1 MTVSQFVN
9 KVLFKVDDST
19 VNKVNGTINDI
30 KATATKVLGAI
41 GIGFSLV
48 NMNALVEEFDAINDK
63 INFAVSGLG
72 DAKEAQ
78 KDILAAANAVKTSYS
93 DMADVVTNLVKA
105 NSDMFPIEE
114 AISFSTNLTKLMKSA
129 GRNDSEIASIMDGMN
144 KSFPK
149 GAVDTET
156 LNKMLE
162 EAPETAN
169 YLAER
174 LGVAKTELLQLAT
187 DGKISLEGMK
197 AAFVESSDEIDTA
210 FSQLNFS
217 VSDALLN
224 IRNKWGFWLKETDEM
239 LGLTNTIGKVMV
251 KGFDMAM
258 SALNRVR
265 NGVVWLTDKLGGTEK
280 VVKLIG
286 IAMGALGLV
295 GAVSSLKKI
304 TDFLDKVSD
313 RLGLINKRNLALVA
327 GVLILALLVEDFI
340 NFMQGN
346 DSVIGILFEKAGVD
360 CDKLRKDIIQ
370 IWENVKT
377 VLSAIWQGI
386 QNVAIPVFQGI
397 WEAIKSVFE
406 AIGGVIEK
414 IAPKFA
420 NFISELASGKVDTE
434 KWVKV
439 GEVIAK
445 IGVAIAGT
453 VIAVKTAIVVVR
465 TVVGVVKG
473 VTAAI
478 SFLTS
483 PVGLVIVAIAAL
495 IAIGALL
502 WKNWDKIKTF
512 AISIW
517 TSIKDFISGILT
529 GVKDFFVGIWDSI
542 SGFISGVWTGISST
556 ISGALSAIWGVISS
570 IFLTIWGFISE
581 TLTNIWNGI
590 TSTFTNILNS
600 ITETVGNI
608 KNSIVEGFQAAI
620 DWITSLPAQALQ
632 WGADIIQ
639 GIVDGI
645 TGAVG
650 KVGEAVAGVAG
661 KIKSFLGF
669 SEPEDGPLSD
679 FHTYMPDMIQL
690 MVEGIQK
697 GKSFV
702 SNAIKDLT
710 GGMSDEVQNIDPNDG
725 DPDPKKPKGGGSPEP
740 TPPPPDTNGSPK
752 SPQPKPDI
760 SDWNPKDSAPKPGA
774 GTPISFP
781 KPQQPTVPADAQA
794 LSAPEPQRLP
804 PVDFSDGVDLVKGIA
819 STVTD
824 GLHSLAAASDGKQEP
839 VAQKSST
846 DISDGISLVKEVAG
860 VVTTGV
866 RSLAD
871 AANEAA
877 GGSGAVKDALTFAG
891 NALSSLTNAVAKRPQ
906 TNQDFTGEGTDSL
919 DAIKEVAKAVTGCV
933 QTLVDT
939 VKENAGGSESLKDAM
954 RFIGNGMNALIGAA
968 TPRPSTVSTVTGS
981 NNVSRSVVQNIE
993 INNKYEG
1000 DRAGQ
1005 QKSSQAAKQAGKD
1018 ITSELARGL
1027 SYAR

>member
-1 MTVSQFVN
+1 MTIAEFIN
-9 KVLFKVDDST
+9 KVGFKVNTGD
-19 VNKVNGTINDI
+19 VQKVNDTISDI
-30 KATATKVLGAI
+30 KSTATKLLGAI
-41 GIGFSLV
+41 GIGFSLA

-129 GRNDSEIASIMDGMN
+129 GRNDAEIASIMDGMN
-144 KSFPK
+144 KSFQK

-169 YLAER
+169 YLAEK

-197 AAFVESSDEIDTA
+197 AAFVESSDEIDAA

-239 LGLTNTIGKVMV
+239 LGLTNTIGKFIV

-258 SALNRVR
+258 SAINRLR
-265 NGVVWLTDKLGGTEK
+265 NGVLWLSDKLGGTD
-280 VVKLIG
+280 KLLKILA
-286 IAMGALGLV
+286 ISAGA
-295 GAVSSLKKI
+295 I
-304 TDFLDKVSD
+304 F
-313 RLGLINKRNLALVA
+313 LALNGGKILGFLKNVGTAIGSIKLQTLAIVA
-327 GVLILALLVEDFI
+327 VIILVALLVEDFI

-346 DSVIGILFEKAGVD
+346 DSVIGALLEKAGVD
-360 CDKLRKDIIQ
+360 VEAVRQKIIDA
-370 IWENVKT
+370 WT
-377 VLSAIWQGI
+377 
-386 QNVAIPVFQGI
+386 
-397 WEAIKSVFE
+397 
-406 AIGGVIEK
+406 
-414 IAPKFA
+414 
-420 NFISELASGKVDTE
+420 
-434 KWVKV
+434 
-439 GEVIAK
+439 
-445 IGVAIAGT
+445 
-453 VIAVKTAIVVVR
+453 
-465 TVVGVVKG
+465 
-473 VTAAI
+473 
-478 SFLTS
+478 
-483 PVGLVIVAIAAL
+483 
-495 IAIGALL
+495 
-502 WKNWDKIKTF
+502 KIKAFLF
-512 AISIW
+512 A
-517 TSIKDFISGILT
+517 
-529 GVKDFFVGIWDSI
+529 
-542 SGFISGVWTGISST
+542 
-556 ISGALSAIWGVISS
+556 AWGVIKTTCSAVWNGIRDFFAKHGEEIKSALVSVWEGVSAVLAAVWRIISTTAIAIWDGLKNFWSKHGEQIKTSFVNIWNGIKNLLTTVWNIIKGVATVVFGALTAFWNTWGSTIMTYFQGVWNTIKAVFSAALDVLADLFAVFSALFAGDWSGLWEAVKQLASDVWNGILNIVSTILASIWNVLSS
-570 IFLTIWGFISE
+570 IWSTIWGFISE

-650 KVGEAVAGVAG
+650 KVGEAVKGVAD

-679 FHTYMPDMIQL
+679 FHTYMPDMLQL
-690 MVEGIQK
+690 MAEGIQK
-697 GKSFV
+697 GKSVV

-710 GGMSDEVQNIDPNDG
+710 GGMSDEVQDVDPNDG
-725 DPDPKKPKGGGSPEP
+725 APEPKKPKGGGSPK
-740 TPPPPDTNGSPK
+740 PP
-752 SPQPKPDI
+752 Q
-760 SDWNPKDSAPKPGA
+760 APAAAGA
-774 GTPISFP
+774 GGLDI
-781 KPQQPTVPADAQA
+781 
-794 LSAPEPQRLP
+794 
-804 PVDFSDGVDLVKGIA
+804 VKG
-819 STVTD
+819 VV
-824 GLHSLAAASDGKQEP
+824 GAATK
-839 VAQKSST
+839 
-846 DISDGISLVKEVAG
+846 GIQTLV
-860 VVTTGV
+860 
-866 RSLAD
+866 
-871 AANEAA
+871 
-877 GGSGAVKDALTFAG
+877 GAVKE
-891 NALSSLTNAVAKRPQ
+891 K
-906 TNQDFTGEGTDSL
+906 
-919 DAIKEVAKAVTGCV
+919 
-933 QTLVDT
+933 
-939 VKENAGGSESLKDAM
+939 AGGSEGLKDAM
-954 RFIGNGMNALIGAA
+954 RFIGNGMNALMGAA

>member
-1 MTVSQFVN
+1 MAVTISEVIN
-9 KVLFKVDDST
+9 KVGFKVNSGD
-19 VNKVNGTINDI
+19 VQKVNDTISDI
-30 KATATKVLGAI
+30 KSTATKVLGAI
-41 GIGFSLV
+41 GIGFSLA

-129 GRNDSEIASIMDGMN
+129 GRNDAEIASIMDGMN
-144 KSFPK
+144 KSFQK

-169 YLAER
+169 YLAEK

-239 LGLTNTIGKVMV
+239 LGLTNTIGKFMV

-258 SALNRVR
+258 SAINRLR
-265 NGVVWLTDKLGGTEK
+265 NGVLWLSDKLGGTD
-280 VVKLIG
+280 KLLKILA
-286 IAMGALGLV
+286 ISAGA
-295 GAVSSLKKI
+295 I
-304 TDFLDKVSD
+304 F
-313 RLGLINKRNLALVA
+313 LALNGGKILGFLKNVGTAIGSIKLQTLAIVA
-327 GVLILALLVEDFI
+327 VIILVALLVEDFI

-346 DSVIGILFEKAGVD
+346 DSVIGALLEKAGVD
-360 CDKLRKDIIQ
+360 VEAVRQKIIDAWTKIKAFLFAAWGAIKTTCSAVWNGIRGFFAKHGEEIKSALVSVWEGVSAVLAAVWRIISTTAIAIWDGLKNFWSKHGEQ
-370 IWENVKT
+370 IKTSFVNIWNGIKNLLTTVWNIIKGVATVVFGALTAFWNTWGSTIMTYFQGVWNKIKAVFSAALDVLADLFAVFSALFAGDWSGLWEAVKQLASDVWNGILNIIGT
-377 VLSAIWQGI
+377 ILTSIWNVLS
-386 QNVAIPVFQGI
+386 
-397 WEAIKSVFE
+397 
-406 AIGGVIEK
+406 
-414 IAPKFA
+414 
-420 NFISELASGKVDTE
+420 
-434 KWVKV
+434 
-439 GEVIAK
+439 
-445 IGVAIAGT
+445 
-453 VIAVKTAIVVVR
+453 
-465 TVVGVVKG
+465 
-473 VTAAI
+473 
-478 SFLTS
+478 
-483 PVGLVIVAIAAL
+483 
-495 IAIGALL
+495 
-502 WKNWDKIKTF
+502 
-512 AISIW
+512 SIW
-517 TSIKDFISGILT
+517 S
-529 GVKDFFVGIWDSI
+529 
-542 SGFISGVWTGISST
+542 
-556 ISGALSAIWGVISS
+556 
-570 IFLTIWGFISE
+570 TIWGFISE

-650 KVGEAVAGVAG
+650 KVGEAVKGVAD

-679 FHTYMPDMIQL
+679 FHTYMPDMLQL
-690 MVEGIQK
+690 MAEGIQK
-697 GKSFV
+697 GKSV
-702 SNAIKDLT
+702 VGNAIKDLT
-710 GGMSDEVQNIDPNDG
+710 GGMSDEVQDVDPNDG
-725 DPDPKKPKGGGSPEP
+725 APEPKKPKGGGSPKP
-740 TPPPPDTNGSPK
+740 TPPPPDTGGGAPAGPT
-752 SPQPKPDI
+752 PQPPQ
-760 SDWNPKDSAPKPGA
+760 APAAAGA
-774 GTPISFP
+774 GSLDI
-781 KPQQPTVPADAQA
+781 
-794 LSAPEPQRLP
+794 
-804 PVDFSDGVDLVKGIA
+804 VKG
-819 STVTD
+819 VV
-824 GLHSLAAASDGKQEP
+824 GAATK
-839 VAQKSST
+839 
-846 DISDGISLVKEVAG
+846 GIQTLV
-860 VVTTGV
+860 
-866 RSLAD
+866 
-871 AANEAA
+871 
-877 GGSGAVKDALTFAG
+877 GAVKE
-891 NALSSLTNAVAKRPQ
+891 K
-906 TNQDFTGEGTDSL
+906 
-919 DAIKEVAKAVTGCV
+919 
-933 QTLVDT
+933 
-939 VKENAGGSESLKDAM
+939 AGGSEGLKDAM
-954 RFIGNGMNALIGAA
+954 RFIGNGMNALMGAA

>member
-1 MTVSQFVN
+1 MTIAEFIN
-9 KVLFKVDDST
+9 KVGFKVNTGD
-19 VNKVNGTINDI
+19 VQKVNDTISDI
-30 KATATKVLGAI
+30 KSTATKLLGAI
-41 GIGFSLV
+41 GIGFSLA

-129 GRNDSEIASIMDGMN
+129 GRNDAEIASIMDGMN
-144 KSFPK
+144 KSFQK

-169 YLAER
+169 YLAEK

-197 AAFVESSDEIDTA
+197 AAFVESSDEIDAA

-239 LGLTNTIGKVMV
+239 LGLTNTIGKFMV

-258 SALNRVR
+258 SAINRLR
-265 NGVVWLTDKLGGTEK
+265 NGVLWLSDKLGGTD
-280 VVKLIG
+280 KLLKILA
-286 IAMGALGLV
+286 ISAGA
-295 GAVSSLKKI
+295 I
-304 TDFLDKVSD
+304 F
-313 RLGLINKRNLALVA
+313 LALNGGKILGFLKNVGTAIGSIKLQTLAIVA
-327 GVLILALLVEDFI
+327 VIILVALLVEDFI

-346 DSVIGILFEKAGVD
+346 DSVIGALLEKAGVD
-360 CDKLRKDIIQ
+360 VEAVRQKIIDAWTKIKAFLFAAWGAIKTTCSAVWNGIRDFFAKHGEEIKSALVSVWEGVSAVLAAVWRIISTTAIAIWDGLKNFWSKHGEQ
-370 IWENVKT
+370 IKTSFVNIWNGIKNLLTTVWNIIKGVATAVFGALTAFWNTWGSTIMTYFQGVWNTIKAVFSAALDVLADLFAVFSALFAGDWSGLWEAVKQLASDVWNGILNIIGT
-377 VLSAIWQGI
+377 ILTSIWNVLS
-386 QNVAIPVFQGI
+386 
-397 WEAIKSVFE
+397 
-406 AIGGVIEK
+406 
-414 IAPKFA
+414 
-420 NFISELASGKVDTE
+420 
-434 KWVKV
+434 
-439 GEVIAK
+439 
-445 IGVAIAGT
+445 
-453 VIAVKTAIVVVR
+453 
-465 TVVGVVKG
+465 
-473 VTAAI
+473 
-478 SFLTS
+478 
-483 PVGLVIVAIAAL
+483 
-495 IAIGALL
+495 
-502 WKNWDKIKTF
+502 
-512 AISIW
+512 SIW
-517 TSIKDFISGILT
+517 S
-529 GVKDFFVGIWDSI
+529 
-542 SGFISGVWTGISST
+542 
-556 ISGALSAIWGVISS
+556 
-570 IFLTIWGFISE
+570 TIWGFISE

-650 KVGEAVAGVAG
+650 KVGEAVKGVAD

-679 FHTYMPDMIQL
+679 FHTYMPDMLQL
-690 MVEGIQK
+690 MAEGIQK
-697 GKSFV
+697 GKSVV

-710 GGMSDEVQNIDPNDG
+710 GGMSDEVQDVDPNDG
-725 DPDPKKPKGGGSPEP
+725 APEPKKPKGGGSPKP
-740 TPPPPDTNGSPK
+740 TPPPAAVGAGGLDIVKGVVQWGADIIQGIVDGITGAVGKVGEAVKGVADKIKSFLGFSEPEDGPLSDFHTYMPDMLQLMAEGIQKGKSVVSNAIKDLTGGMSDEVQDVDPNDGAPEPKKPKGGGSPK
-752 SPQPKPDI
+752 PTPP
-760 SDWNPKDSAPKPGA
+760 PAAVGA
-774 GTPISFP
+774 GGLDI
-781 KPQQPTVPADAQA
+781 
-794 LSAPEPQRLP
+794 
-804 PVDFSDGVDLVKGIA
+804 VKG
-819 STVTD
+819 VV
-824 GLHSLAAASDGKQEP
+824 GAATK
-839 VAQKSST
+839 
-846 DISDGISLVKEVAG
+846 GI
-860 VVTTGV
+860 
-866 RSLAD
+866 
-871 AANEAA
+871 
-877 GGSGAVKDALTFAG
+877 
-891 NALSSLTNAVAKRPQ
+891 
-906 TNQDFTGEGTDSL
+906 
-919 DAIKEVAKAVTGCV
+919 
-933 QTLVDT
+933 QTLVGT
-939 VKENAGGSESLKDAM
+939 VKEKAGGSEGLKDAM
-954 RFIGNGMNALIGAA
+954 RFIGNGMNALMVAA

>member
-1 MTVSQFVN
+1 MTISEFIN
-9 KVLFKVDDST
+9 KVGFKVNSGD
-19 VNKVNGTINDI
+19 VQKVNDTISDI
-30 KATATKVLGAI
+30 KSTATKLLGAI

-129 GRNDSEIASIMDGMN
+129 GRNDAEIASIMDGMN
-144 KSFPK
+144 KSFQK

-169 YLAER
+169 YLAEK

-197 AAFVESSDEIDTA
+197 AAFVESSDEIDAA

-239 LGLTNTIGKVMV
+239 LGLTNTIGKFMV

-258 SALNRVR
+258 SAINRLR
-265 NGVVWLTDKLGGTEK
+265 NGVLWLSDKLGGTD
-280 VVKLIG
+280 KLLKILA
-286 IAMGALGLV
+286 ISAGA
-295 GAVSSLKKI
+295 I
-304 TDFLDKVSD
+304 F
-313 RLGLINKRNLALVA
+313 LALNGGKILGFLKNVGTAIGSIKLQTLAIVA
-327 GVLILALLVEDFI
+327 VIILVALLVEDFI

-346 DSVIGILFEKAGVD
+346 DSVIGALLEKAGVD
-360 CDKLRKDIIQ
+360 VEAVRQKIIDAWTKIKAFLFAAWGAIKTTCSAVWNGIRDFFAKHGEEIKSALVSVWEGVSAVLAAVWRIISTTAIAIWDGLKNFWSKHGEQ
-370 IWENVKT
+370 IKTSFVNIWNGIKNLLTTVWNIIKGVATVVFGALTAFWNTWGSTIMTYFQGVWNTIKAVFSAALDVLADLFAVFSALFAGDWSGLWEAVKQLASDVWNGILNIVST
-377 VLSAIWQGI
+377 ILASIWNVLS
-386 QNVAIPVFQGI
+386 
-397 WEAIKSVFE
+397 
-406 AIGGVIEK
+406 
-414 IAPKFA
+414 
-420 NFISELASGKVDTE
+420 
-434 KWVKV
+434 
-439 GEVIAK
+439 
-445 IGVAIAGT
+445 
-453 VIAVKTAIVVVR
+453 
-465 TVVGVVKG
+465 
-473 VTAAI
+473 
-478 SFLTS
+478 
-483 PVGLVIVAIAAL
+483 
-495 IAIGALL
+495 
-502 WKNWDKIKTF
+502 
-512 AISIW
+512 SIW
-517 TSIKDFISGILT
+517 S
-529 GVKDFFVGIWDSI
+529 
-542 SGFISGVWTGISST
+542 
-556 ISGALSAIWGVISS
+556 
-570 IFLTIWGFISE
+570 TIWGFISE

-650 KVGEAVAGVAG
+650 KVGEAVKGVAD

-679 FHTYMPDMIQL
+679 FHTYMPDMLQL
-690 MVEGIQK
+690 MAEGIQK
-697 GKSFV
+697 GKSVV

-710 GGMSDEVQNIDPNDG
+710 GGMSDEVQDVDPNDG
-725 DPDPKKPKGGGSPEP
+725 APEPKKPKGGGSPK
-740 TPPPPDTNGSPK
+740 PP
-752 SPQPKPDI
+752 Q
-760 SDWNPKDSAPKPGA
+760 APAAAGA
-774 GTPISFP
+774 GGLDI
-781 KPQQPTVPADAQA
+781 
-794 LSAPEPQRLP
+794 
-804 PVDFSDGVDLVKGIA
+804 VKG
-819 STVTD
+819 VV
-824 GLHSLAAASDGKQEP
+824 GAATK
-839 VAQKSST
+839 
-846 DISDGISLVKEVAG
+846 GIQTLV
-860 VVTTGV
+860 
-866 RSLAD
+866 
-871 AANEAA
+871 
-877 GGSGAVKDALTFAG
+877 GAVKE
-891 NALSSLTNAVAKRPQ
+891 K
-906 TNQDFTGEGTDSL
+906 
-919 DAIKEVAKAVTGCV
+919 
-933 QTLVDT
+933 
-939 VKENAGGSESLKDAM
+939 AGGSEGLKDAM
-954 RFIGNGMNALIGAA
+954 RFIGNGMNALMGAA

>member
-1 MTVSQFVN
+1 MTIAEFIN
-9 KVLFKVDDST
+9 KVGFKVNTGD
-19 VNKVNGTINDI
+19 VQKVNDTISDI
-30 KATATKVLGAI
+30 KSTATKLLGAI
-41 GIGFSLV
+41 GIGFSLA

-63 INFAVSGLG
+63 INFAVSWLG

-129 GRNDSEIASIMDGMN
+129 GRNDAEIASIMDGMN
-144 KSFPK
+144 KSFQK

-169 YLAER
+169 YLAEK

-197 AAFVESSDEIDTA
+197 AAFVESSDEIDAA

-239 LGLTNTIGKVMV
+239 LGLTNTIGKFMV

-258 SALNRVR
+258 SAINRLR
-265 NGVVWLTDKLGGTEK
+265 NGVLWLSDKLGGTD
-280 VVKLIG
+280 KLLKILA
-286 IAMGALGLV
+286 ISAGA
-295 GAVSSLKKI
+295 I
-304 TDFLDKVSD
+304 F
-313 RLGLINKRNLALVA
+313 LALNGGKILGFLKNVGTAIGSIKLQTLAIVA
-327 GVLILALLVEDFI
+327 VIILVALLVEDFI

-346 DSVIGILFEKAGVD
+346 DSVIGALLEKAGVD
-360 CDKLRKDIIQ
+360 VEAVRQKIIDAWTKIKAFLFAAWGAIKTTCSAVWNGIRDFFAKHGEEIKSALVSVWEGVSAVLAAVWRIISTTAIAIWDGLKNFWSKHGEQ
-370 IWENVKT
+370 IKTSFVNIWNGIKNLLTTVWNIIKGVATAVFGALTAFWNTWGSTIMTYFQGVWNTIKAVFSAALDVLADLFAVFSALFAGDWSGLWEAVKQLASDVWNGILNIIGT
-377 VLSAIWQGI
+377 ILTSIWNVLS
-386 QNVAIPVFQGI
+386 
-397 WEAIKSVFE
+397 
-406 AIGGVIEK
+406 
-414 IAPKFA
+414 
-420 NFISELASGKVDTE
+420 
-434 KWVKV
+434 
-439 GEVIAK
+439 
-445 IGVAIAGT
+445 
-453 VIAVKTAIVVVR
+453 
-465 TVVGVVKG
+465 
-473 VTAAI
+473 
-478 SFLTS
+478 
-483 PVGLVIVAIAAL
+483 
-495 IAIGALL
+495 
-502 WKNWDKIKTF
+502 
-512 AISIW
+512 SIW
-517 TSIKDFISGILT
+517 S
-529 GVKDFFVGIWDSI
+529 
-542 SGFISGVWTGISST
+542 
-556 ISGALSAIWGVISS
+556 
-570 IFLTIWGFISE
+570 TIWGFISE

-650 KVGEAVAGVAG
+650 KVGEAVKGVAD

-679 FHTYMPDMIQL
+679 FHTYMPDMLQL
-690 MVEGIQK
+690 MAEGIQK
-697 GKSFV
+697 GKSVV

-710 GGMSDEVQNIDPNDG
+710 GGMSDEVQDVDPNDG
-725 DPDPKKPKGGGSPEP
+725 APEPKKPKGGGSPKP
-740 TPPPPDTNGSPK
+740 TPPP
-752 SPQPKPDI
+752 
-760 SDWNPKDSAPKPGA
+760 AAVGA
-774 GTPISFP
+774 GGLDI
-781 KPQQPTVPADAQA
+781 
-794 LSAPEPQRLP
+794 
-804 PVDFSDGVDLVKGIA
+804 VKG
-819 STVTD
+819 VV
-824 GLHSLAAASDGKQEP
+824 GAATK
-839 VAQKSST
+839 
-846 DISDGISLVKEVAG
+846 GI
-860 VVTTGV
+860 
-866 RSLAD
+866 
-871 AANEAA
+871 
-877 GGSGAVKDALTFAG
+877 
-891 NALSSLTNAVAKRPQ
+891 
-906 TNQDFTGEGTDSL
+906 
-919 DAIKEVAKAVTGCV
+919 
-933 QTLVDT
+933 QTLVGT
-939 VKENAGGSESLKDAM
+939 VKEKAGGSEGLKDAM
-954 RFIGNGMNALIGAA
+954 RFIGNGMNALMGAA

>member
-1 MTVSQFVN
+1 MTISEFIN
-9 KVLFKVDDST
+9 KVGFKVNSGD
-19 VNKVNGTINDI
+19 VQKVNDTISDI
-30 KATATKVLGAI
+30 KSTATKVLGAI
-41 GIGFSLV
+41 GIGFSLA

-129 GRNDSEIASIMDGMN
+129 GRNDAEIASIMDGMN
-144 KSFPK
+144 KSFQK

-169 YLAER
+169 YLAEK

-197 AAFVESSDEIDTA
+197 AAFVESSDEIDAA

-239 LGLTNTIGKVMV
+239 LGLTNTIGKFMV

-258 SALNRVR
+258 SAINRLR
-265 NGVVWLTDKLGGTEK
+265 NGVLWLSDKLGGTD
-280 VVKLIG
+280 KLLKILA
-286 IAMGALGLV
+286 ISAGA
-295 GAVSSLKKI
+295 I
-304 TDFLDKVSD
+304 F
-313 RLGLINKRNLALVA
+313 LALNGGKILGFLKNVGTAIGGIKLQTLAIVA
-327 GVLILALLVEDFI
+327 VIILVALLVEDFI

-346 DSVIGILFEKAGVD
+346 DSVIGALLEKAGVD
-360 CDKLRKDIIQ
+360 VEAVRQKIIDAWTKIKAFLFAAWGAIKTTCSAVWNGVRDFFAKHGEEIKSALVSVWEGVSAVLAAVWRIISTTAIAIWDGLKNFWSKHGEQ
-370 IWENVKT
+370 IKTSFVNIWNGIKNLLTTVWNIIKGVATVVFSALTAFWNTWGSTIMTYFRGVWNTIKAVFGAALDVLADLFAVFSALFAGDWSGLWEAVKQLASDVWNGILNIIGT
-377 VLSAIWQGI
+377 ILTSIWNVLS
-386 QNVAIPVFQGI
+386 
-397 WEAIKSVFE
+397 
-406 AIGGVIEK
+406 
-414 IAPKFA
+414 
-420 NFISELASGKVDTE
+420 
-434 KWVKV
+434 
-439 GEVIAK
+439 
-445 IGVAIAGT
+445 
-453 VIAVKTAIVVVR
+453 
-465 TVVGVVKG
+465 
-473 VTAAI
+473 
-478 SFLTS
+478 
-483 PVGLVIVAIAAL
+483 
-495 IAIGALL
+495 
-502 WKNWDKIKTF
+502 
-512 AISIW
+512 SIW
-517 TSIKDFISGILT
+517 S
-529 GVKDFFVGIWDSI
+529 
-542 SGFISGVWTGISST
+542 
-556 ISGALSAIWGVISS
+556 
-570 IFLTIWGFISE
+570 TIWGFISE

-650 KVGEAVAGVAG
+650 KVGEAVKGVAD

-679 FHTYMPDMIQL
+679 FHTYMPDMLQL
-690 MVEGIQK
+690 MAEGIQK
-697 GKSFV
+697 GKSVV

-710 GGMSDEVQNIDPNDG
+710 GGMSDEVQDVDV
-725 DPDPKKPKGGGSPEP
+725 DPDNRKPKNPKGGGGPRLGGGIGE
-740 TPPPPDTNGSPK
+740 
-752 SPQPKPDI
+752 
-760 SDWNPKDSAPKPGA
+760 A
-774 GTPISFP
+774 ISFI
-781 KPQQPTVPADAQA
+781 
-794 LSAPEPQRLP
+794 R
-804 PVDFSDGVDLVKGIA
+804 
-819 STVTD
+819 
-824 GLHSLAAASDGKQEP
+824 
-839 VAQKSST
+839 
-846 DISDGISLVKEVAG
+846 DGISAL
-860 VVTTGV
+860 
-866 RSLAD
+866 
-871 AANEAA
+871 
-877 GGSGAVKDALTFAG
+877 SGA
-891 NALSSLTNAVAKRPQ
+891 
-906 TNQDFTGEGTDSL
+906 
-919 DAIKEVAKAVTGCV
+919 
-933 QTLVDT
+933 
-939 VKENAGGSESLKDAM
+939 
-954 RFIGNGMNALIGAA
+954 AA
-968 TPRPSTVSTVTGS
+968 PRPSTVSTVTGS

>member
-1 MTVSQFVN
+1 MTIAEFIN
-9 KVLFKVDDST
+9 KVGFKVNTGD
-19 VNKVNGTINDI
+19 VQKVNDTISDI
-30 KATATKVLGAI
+30 KSTATKLLGAI
-41 GIGFSLV
+41 GIGFSLA

-129 GRNDSEIASIMDGMN
+129 GRNDAEIASIMDGMN
-144 KSFPK
+144 KSFQK

-169 YLAER
+169 YLAEK

-197 AAFVESSDEIDTA
+197 AAFVESSDEIDAA

-239 LGLTNTIGKVMV
+239 LGLTNTIGKFMV

-258 SALNRVR
+258 SAINRLR
-265 NGVVWLTDKLGGTEK
+265 NGVLWLSDKLGGTD
-280 VVKLIG
+280 KLLKILA
-286 IAMGALGLV
+286 ISAGA
-295 GAVSSLKKI
+295 I
-304 TDFLDKVSD
+304 F
-313 RLGLINKRNLALVA
+313 LALNGGKILGFLKNVGTAIGSIKLQTLAIVA
-327 GVLILALLVEDFI
+327 VIILVALLVEDFI

-346 DSVIGILFEKAGVD
+346 DSVIGALLEKAGVD
-360 CDKLRKDIIQ
+360 VEAVRQKIIDAWTKIKAFLFAAWGAIKTTCSAVWNGIRDFFAKHGEEIKSALVSVWEGVSAVLAAVWRIISTTAIAIWDGLKNFWSKHGEQ
-370 IWENVKT
+370 IKTSFVNIWNGIKNLLTTVWNIIKGVATAVFGALTAFWNTWGSTIMTYFQGVWNTIKAVFSAALDVLADLFAVFSALFAGDWSGLWEAVKQLASDVWNGILNIIST
-377 VLSAIWQGI
+377 ILTSIWNVLS
-386 QNVAIPVFQGI
+386 
-397 WEAIKSVFE
+397 
-406 AIGGVIEK
+406 
-414 IAPKFA
+414 
-420 NFISELASGKVDTE
+420 
-434 KWVKV
+434 
-439 GEVIAK
+439 
-445 IGVAIAGT
+445 
-453 VIAVKTAIVVVR
+453 
-465 TVVGVVKG
+465 
-473 VTAAI
+473 
-478 SFLTS
+478 
-483 PVGLVIVAIAAL
+483 
-495 IAIGALL
+495 
-502 WKNWDKIKTF
+502 
-512 AISIW
+512 SIW
-517 TSIKDFISGILT
+517 S
-529 GVKDFFVGIWDSI
+529 
-542 SGFISGVWTGISST
+542 
-556 ISGALSAIWGVISS
+556 
-570 IFLTIWGFISE
+570 TIWGFISE

-650 KVGEAVAGVAG
+650 KVGEAVKGVAD

-679 FHTYMPDMIQL
+679 FHTYMPDMLQL
-690 MVEGIQK
+690 MAEGIQK
-697 GKSFV
+697 GKSVV

-710 GGMSDEVQNIDPNDG
+710 GGMSDEVQDVDPNDG
-725 DPDPKKPKGGGSPEP
+725 APEPKKPKGGGSPKP
-740 TPPPPDTNGSPK
+740 TPPP
-752 SPQPKPDI
+752 
-760 SDWNPKDSAPKPGA
+760 AAVGA
-774 GTPISFP
+774 GGLDI
-781 KPQQPTVPADAQA
+781 
-794 LSAPEPQRLP
+794 
-804 PVDFSDGVDLVKGIA
+804 VKG
-819 STVTD
+819 VV
-824 GLHSLAAASDGKQEP
+824 GAATK
-839 VAQKSST
+839 
-846 DISDGISLVKEVAG
+846 GI
-860 VVTTGV
+860 
-866 RSLAD
+866 
-871 AANEAA
+871 
-877 GGSGAVKDALTFAG
+877 
-891 NALSSLTNAVAKRPQ
+891 
-906 TNQDFTGEGTDSL
+906 
-919 DAIKEVAKAVTGCV
+919 
-933 QTLVDT
+933 QTLVGT
-939 VKENAGGSESLKDAM
+939 VKEKAGGSEGLKDAM
-954 RFIGNGMNALIGAA
+954 RFIGNGMNALMGAA

>member
-1 MTVSQFVN
+1 MTIAEFIN
-9 KVLFKVDDST
+9 KVGFKVNTGD
-19 VNKVNGTINDI
+19 VQKVNDTISDI
-30 KATATKVLGAI
+30 KSTATKLLGAI
-41 GIGFSLV
+41 GIGFSLA

-129 GRNDSEIASIMDGMN
+129 GRNDAEIASIMDGMN
-144 KSFPK
+144 KSFQK

-169 YLAER
+169 YLAEK

-197 AAFVESSDEIDTA
+197 AAFVESSDEIDAA

-239 LGLTNTIGKVMV
+239 LGLTNTIGKFMV

-258 SALNRVR
+258 SAINRLR
-265 NGVVWLTDKLGGTEK
+265 NGVLWLSDKLGGTD
-280 VVKLIG
+280 KLLKILA
-286 IAMGALGLV
+286 ISAGA
-295 GAVSSLKKI
+295 I
-304 TDFLDKVSD
+304 F
-313 RLGLINKRNLALVA
+313 LALNGGKILGFLKNVGTAIGSIKLQTLAIVA
-327 GVLILALLVEDFI
+327 VIILVALLVEDFI

-346 DSVIGILFEKAGVD
+346 DSVIGALLEKAGVD
-360 CDKLRKDIIQ
+360 VEAVRQKIIDAWTKIKAFLFAAWGAIKTTCSAVWNGIRDFFAKHGEEIKSALVSVWEGVSAVLAAVWRIISTTAIAIWDGLKNFWSKHGEQ
-370 IWENVKT
+370 IKTSFVNIWNGIKNLLTTVWNIIKGVATVVFGALTAFWNTWGSTIMTYFQGVWNTIKAVFSAALDVLADLFAVFSALFAGDWSGLWEAVKQLASDVWNGILNIIST
-377 VLSAIWQGI
+377 ILTSIWNVLS
-386 QNVAIPVFQGI
+386 
-397 WEAIKSVFE
+397 
-406 AIGGVIEK
+406 
-414 IAPKFA
+414 
-420 NFISELASGKVDTE
+420 
-434 KWVKV
+434 
-439 GEVIAK
+439 
-445 IGVAIAGT
+445 
-453 VIAVKTAIVVVR
+453 
-465 TVVGVVKG
+465 
-473 VTAAI
+473 
-478 SFLTS
+478 
-483 PVGLVIVAIAAL
+483 
-495 IAIGALL
+495 
-502 WKNWDKIKTF
+502 
-512 AISIW
+512 SIW
-517 TSIKDFISGILT
+517 S
-529 GVKDFFVGIWDSI
+529 
-542 SGFISGVWTGISST
+542 
-556 ISGALSAIWGVISS
+556 
-570 IFLTIWGFISE
+570 TIWGFISE

-650 KVGEAVAGVAG
+650 KVGEAVKGVAD

-679 FHTYMPDMIQL
+679 FHTYMPDMLQL
-690 MVEGIQK
+690 MAEGIQK
-697 GKSFV
+697 GKSVV

-710 GGMSDEVQNIDPNDG
+710 GGMSDEVQDVDPNDG
-725 DPDPKKPKGGGSPEP
+725 APEPKKPKGGGSPKP
-740 TPPPPDTNGSPK
+740 TPPP
-752 SPQPKPDI
+752 
-760 SDWNPKDSAPKPGA
+760 AAVGA
-774 GTPISFP
+774 GGLDI
-781 KPQQPTVPADAQA
+781 
-794 LSAPEPQRLP
+794 
-804 PVDFSDGVDLVKGIA
+804 VKG
-819 STVTD
+819 VV
-824 GLHSLAAASDGKQEP
+824 GAATK
-839 VAQKSST
+839 
-846 DISDGISLVKEVAG
+846 GI
-860 VVTTGV
+860 
-866 RSLAD
+866 
-871 AANEAA
+871 
-877 GGSGAVKDALTFAG
+877 
-891 NALSSLTNAVAKRPQ
+891 
-906 TNQDFTGEGTDSL
+906 
-919 DAIKEVAKAVTGCV
+919 
-933 QTLVDT
+933 QTLVGT
-939 VKENAGGSESLKDAM
+939 VKEKAGGSEGLKDAM
-954 RFIGNGMNALIGAA
+954 RFIGNGMNALMGAA

>member
-1 MTVSQFVN
+1 MTIAEFIN
-9 KVLFKVDDST
+9 KVGFKVNTGD
-19 VNKVNGTINDI
+19 VQKVNDTISDI
-30 KATATKVLGAI
+30 KSTATKLLGAI
-41 GIGFSLV
+41 GIGFSLA

-144 KSFPK
+144 KSFQK

-169 YLAER
+169 YLAEK

-197 AAFVESSDEIDTA
+197 AAFVESSDEIDAA

-239 LGLTNTIGKVMV
+239 LGLTNTIGKFMV

-258 SALNRVR
+258 SAINRLR
-265 NGVVWLTDKLGGTEK
+265 NGVLWLSDKLGGTD
-280 VVKLIG
+280 KLLKILA
-286 IAMGALGLV
+286 ISAGA
-295 GAVSSLKKI
+295 I
-304 TDFLDKVSD
+304 F
-313 RLGLINKRNLALVA
+313 LALNGGKILGFLKNVGTAIGSIKLQTLAIVA
-327 GVLILALLVEDFI
+327 VIILVALLVEDFI

-346 DSVIGILFEKAGVD
+346 DSVIGALLEKAGVD
-360 CDKLRKDIIQ
+360 VEAVRQKIIDAWTKIKAFLFAAWGAIKTTCSAVWNGIRDFFAKHGEEIKSALVSVWEGVSAVLAAVWRIISTTAIAIWDGLKNFWSKHGEQ
-370 IWENVKT
+370 IKTSFVNIWNGIKNLLTTVWNIIKGVATAVFGALTAFWNTWGSTIMTYFQGVWNTIKAVFSAALDVLADLFAVFSALFAGDWSGLWEAVKQLASDVWNGILNIIST
-377 VLSAIWQGI
+377 ILTSIWNVLS
-386 QNVAIPVFQGI
+386 
-397 WEAIKSVFE
+397 
-406 AIGGVIEK
+406 
-414 IAPKFA
+414 
-420 NFISELASGKVDTE
+420 
-434 KWVKV
+434 
-439 GEVIAK
+439 
-445 IGVAIAGT
+445 
-453 VIAVKTAIVVVR
+453 
-465 TVVGVVKG
+465 
-473 VTAAI
+473 
-478 SFLTS
+478 
-483 PVGLVIVAIAAL
+483 
-495 IAIGALL
+495 
-502 WKNWDKIKTF
+502 
-512 AISIW
+512 SIW
-517 TSIKDFISGILT
+517 S
-529 GVKDFFVGIWDSI
+529 
-542 SGFISGVWTGISST
+542 
-556 ISGALSAIWGVISS
+556 
-570 IFLTIWGFISE
+570 TIWGFISE

-650 KVGEAVAGVAG
+650 KVGEAVKGVAD

-679 FHTYMPDMIQL
+679 FHTYMPDMLQL
-690 MVEGIQK
+690 MAEGIQK
-697 GKSFV
+697 GKSVV

-710 GGMSDEVQNIDPNDG
+710 GGMSDEVQDVDPNDG
-725 DPDPKKPKGGGSPEP
+725 APEPKKPKGGGSPKPTPPPAAVGAGGLDIVKGVVQWGADIIQGIVDGITGAVGKVGEAVKGVADKIKSFLGFSEPEDGPLSDFHTYMPDMLQLMAEGIQKGKSVVSNAIKDLTGGMSDEVQDVDPNDGAPEPKKPKGGGSPKP
-740 TPPPPDTNGSPK
+740 TPPPPDNGGGAPAGPTPRP
-752 SPQPKPDI
+752 PQ
-760 SDWNPKDSAPKPGA
+760 APAAAGA
-774 GTPISFP
+774 GGLDI
-781 KPQQPTVPADAQA
+781 
-794 LSAPEPQRLP
+794 
-804 PVDFSDGVDLVKGIA
+804 VKG
-819 STVTD
+819 VV
-824 GLHSLAAASDGKQEP
+824 GAATK
-839 VAQKSST
+839 
-846 DISDGISLVKEVAG
+846 GIQTLV
-860 VVTTGV
+860 
-866 RSLAD
+866 
-871 AANEAA
+871 
-877 GGSGAVKDALTFAG
+877 GAVKE
-891 NALSSLTNAVAKRPQ
+891 K
-906 TNQDFTGEGTDSL
+906 
-919 DAIKEVAKAVTGCV
+919 
-933 QTLVDT
+933 
-939 VKENAGGSESLKDAM
+939 AGGSEGLKDAM
-954 RFIGNGMNALIGAA
+954 RFIGNGMNALMGAA

>member
-1 MTVSQFVN
+1 MTIAEFIN
-9 KVLFKVDDST
+9 KVGFKVNTGD
-19 VNKVNGTINDI
+19 VQKVNDTISDI
-30 KATATKVLGAI
+30 KSTATKLLGAI
-41 GIGFSLV
+41 GIGFSLA

-129 GRNDSEIASIMDGMN
+129 GRNDAEIASIMDGMN
-144 KSFPK
+144 KSFQK

-169 YLAER
+169 YLAEK

-197 AAFVESSDEIDTA
+197 AAFVESSDEIDAA

-239 LGLTNTIGKVMV
+239 LGLTNTIGKFMV

-258 SALNRVR
+258 SAINRLR
-265 NGVVWLTDKLGGTEK
+265 NGVLWLSDKLGGTD
-280 VVKLIG
+280 KLLKILA
-286 IAMGALGLV
+286 ISAGA
-295 GAVSSLKKI
+295 I
-304 TDFLDKVSD
+304 F
-313 RLGLINKRNLALVA
+313 LALNGGKILGFLKNVGTAIGSIKLQTLAIVA
-327 GVLILALLVEDFI
+327 VIILVALLVEDFI

-346 DSVIGILFEKAGVD
+346 DSVIGALLEKAGVD
-360 CDKLRKDIIQ
+360 VEAVRQKIIDAWTKIKAFLFAAWGAIKTTCSAVWNGIRDFFAKHGEEIKSALVSVWEGVSAVLAAVWRIISTTAIAIWDGLKNFWSKHGEQ
-370 IWENVKT
+370 IKTSFVNIWNGIKNLLTTVWNIIKGVATVVFGALTAFWNTWGSTIMTYFQGVWNTIKAVFSAALDVLADLFAVFSALFAGDWSGLWEAVKQLASDVWNGILNIVST
-377 VLSAIWQGI
+377 ILASIWNVLS
-386 QNVAIPVFQGI
+386 
-397 WEAIKSVFE
+397 
-406 AIGGVIEK
+406 
-414 IAPKFA
+414 
-420 NFISELASGKVDTE
+420 
-434 KWVKV
+434 
-439 GEVIAK
+439 
-445 IGVAIAGT
+445 
-453 VIAVKTAIVVVR
+453 
-465 TVVGVVKG
+465 
-473 VTAAI
+473 
-478 SFLTS
+478 
-483 PVGLVIVAIAAL
+483 
-495 IAIGALL
+495 
-502 WKNWDKIKTF
+502 
-512 AISIW
+512 SIW
-517 TSIKDFISGILT
+517 S
-529 GVKDFFVGIWDSI
+529 
-542 SGFISGVWTGISST
+542 
-556 ISGALSAIWGVISS
+556 
-570 IFLTIWGFISE
+570 TIWGFISE

-650 KVGEAVAGVAG
+650 KVGEAVKGVAD

-679 FHTYMPDMIQL
+679 FHTYMPDMLQL
-690 MVEGIQK
+690 MAEGIQK
-697 GKSFV
+697 GKSVV

-710 GGMSDEVQNIDPNDG
+710 GGMSDEVQDVDPNDG
-725 DPDPKKPKGGGSPEP
+725 APEPKKPKGGGSPK
-740 TPPPPDTNGSPK
+740 PP
-752 SPQPKPDI
+752 Q
-760 SDWNPKDSAPKPGA
+760 APAAAGA
-774 GTPISFP
+774 GGLDI
-781 KPQQPTVPADAQA
+781 
-794 LSAPEPQRLP
+794 
-804 PVDFSDGVDLVKGIA
+804 VKG
-819 STVTD
+819 VV
-824 GLHSLAAASDGKQEP
+824 GAATK
-839 VAQKSST
+839 
-846 DISDGISLVKEVAG
+846 GIQTLV
-860 VVTTGV
+860 
-866 RSLAD
+866 
-871 AANEAA
+871 
-877 GGSGAVKDALTFAG
+877 GAVKE
-891 NALSSLTNAVAKRPQ
+891 K
-906 TNQDFTGEGTDSL
+906 
-919 DAIKEVAKAVTGCV
+919 
-933 QTLVDT
+933 
-939 VKENAGGSESLKDAM
+939 AGGSEGLKDAM
-954 RFIGNGMNALIGAA
+954 RFIGNGMNALMGAA

>member
-1 MTVSQFVN
+1 VVAVTIAEFIN
-9 KVLFKVDDST
+9 KVGFKVNTGD
-19 VNKVNGTINDI
+19 VQKVNDTISDI
-30 KATATKVLGAI
+30 KSTATKLLGAI
-41 GIGFSLV
+41 GIGFSLA

-129 GRNDSEIASIMDGMN
+129 GRNDAEIASIMDGMN
-144 KSFPK
+144 KSFQK

-169 YLAER
+169 YLAEK

-197 AAFVESSDEIDTA
+197 AAFVESSDEIDAA

-239 LGLTNTIGKVMV
+239 LGLTNTIGKFMV

-258 SALNRVR
+258 SAINRLR
-265 NGVVWLTDKLGGTEK
+265 NGVLWLSDKLGGTD
-280 VVKLIG
+280 KLLKILA
-286 IAMGALGLV
+286 ISAGA
-295 GAVSSLKKI
+295 I
-304 TDFLDKVSD
+304 F
-313 RLGLINKRNLALVA
+313 LALNGGKILGFLKNVGTAIGSIKLQTLAIVA
-327 GVLILALLVEDFI
+327 VIILVALLVEDFI

-346 DSVIGILFEKAGVD
+346 DSVIGALLEKAGVD
-360 CDKLRKDIIQ
+360 VEAVRQKIIDAWTKIKAFLFAAWGAIKTTCSAVWNGIRDFFAKHGEEIKSALVSVWEGVSAVLAAVWRIISTTAIAIWDGLKNFWSKHGEQ
-370 IWENVKT
+370 IKTSFVNIWNGIKNLLTTVWNIIKGVATAVFGALTAFWNTWGSTIMTYFQGVWNTIKAVFSAALDVLADLFAVFSALFAGDWSGLWEAVKQLASDVWNGILNIIGT
-377 VLSAIWQGI
+377 ILTSIWNVLS
-386 QNVAIPVFQGI
+386 
-397 WEAIKSVFE
+397 
-406 AIGGVIEK
+406 
-414 IAPKFA
+414 
-420 NFISELASGKVDTE
+420 
-434 KWVKV
+434 
-439 GEVIAK
+439 
-445 IGVAIAGT
+445 
-453 VIAVKTAIVVVR
+453 
-465 TVVGVVKG
+465 
-473 VTAAI
+473 
-478 SFLTS
+478 
-483 PVGLVIVAIAAL
+483 
-495 IAIGALL
+495 
-502 WKNWDKIKTF
+502 
-512 AISIW
+512 SIW
-517 TSIKDFISGILT
+517 S
-529 GVKDFFVGIWDSI
+529 
-542 SGFISGVWTGISST
+542 
-556 ISGALSAIWGVISS
+556 
-570 IFLTIWGFISE
+570 TIWGFISE

-650 KVGEAVAGVAG
+650 KVGEAVKGVAD

-679 FHTYMPDMIQL
+679 FHTYMPDMLQL
-690 MVEGIQK
+690 MAEGIQK
-697 GKSFV
+697 GKSVV

-710 GGMSDEVQNIDPNDG
+710 GGMSDEVQDVDPNDG
-725 DPDPKKPKGGGSPEP
+725 APEPKKPKGGGSPKP
-740 TPPPPDTNGSPK
+740 TPPP
-752 SPQPKPDI
+752 
-760 SDWNPKDSAPKPGA
+760 AAVGA
-774 GTPISFP
+774 GGLDI
-781 KPQQPTVPADAQA
+781 
-794 LSAPEPQRLP
+794 
-804 PVDFSDGVDLVKGIA
+804 VKG
-819 STVTD
+819 VV
-824 GLHSLAAASDGKQEP
+824 GAATK
-839 VAQKSST
+839 
-846 DISDGISLVKEVAG
+846 GI
-860 VVTTGV
+860 
-866 RSLAD
+866 
-871 AANEAA
+871 
-877 GGSGAVKDALTFAG
+877 
-891 NALSSLTNAVAKRPQ
+891 
-906 TNQDFTGEGTDSL
+906 
-919 DAIKEVAKAVTGCV
+919 
-933 QTLVDT
+933 QTLVGT
-939 VKENAGGSESLKDAM
+939 VKEKAGGSEGLKDAM
-954 RFIGNGMNALIGAA
+954 RFIGNGMNALMVAA

>member
-1 MTVSQFVN
+1 MTISEFIN
-9 KVLFKVDDST
+9 KVGFKVNSGD
-19 VNKVNGTINDI
+19 VQKVNDTISDI
-30 KATATKVLGAI
+30 KSTATKVLGAI
-41 GIGFSLV
+41 GIGFSLA

-129 GRNDSEIASIMDGMN
+129 GRNDAEIASIMDGMN
-144 KSFPK
+144 KSFQK

-169 YLAER
+169 YLAEK

-239 LGLTNTIGKVMV
+239 LGLTNTIGKFMV

-258 SALNRVR
+258 SAINRLR
-265 NGVVWLTDKLGGTEK
+265 NGVLWLSDKLGGTD
-280 VVKLIG
+280 KLLKILA
-286 IAMGALGLV
+286 ISAGA
-295 GAVSSLKKI
+295 I
-304 TDFLDKVSD
+304 F
-313 RLGLINKRNLALVA
+313 LALNGGKILGFLKNVGTAIGSIKLQTLAIVA
-327 GVLILALLVEDFI
+327 VIILVALLVEDFI

-346 DSVIGILFEKAGVD
+346 DSVIGALLEKAGVD
-360 CDKLRKDIIQ
+360 VEAVRQKIIDAWTKIKAFLFAAWGAIKTTCSAVWNGIRGFFAKHGEEIKSALVSVWEGVSAVLAAVWRIISTTAIAIWDGLKNFWSKHGEQ
-370 IWENVKT
+370 IKTSFVNIWNGIKNLLTTVWNIIKGVATVVFGALTAFWNTWGSTIMTYFQGVWNTIKAVFSAALDVLADLFAVFSALFAGDWSGLWEAVKQLASDVWNGILNIIGT
-377 VLSAIWQGI
+377 ILTSIWNVLS
-386 QNVAIPVFQGI
+386 
-397 WEAIKSVFE
+397 
-406 AIGGVIEK
+406 
-414 IAPKFA
+414 
-420 NFISELASGKVDTE
+420 
-434 KWVKV
+434 
-439 GEVIAK
+439 
-445 IGVAIAGT
+445 
-453 VIAVKTAIVVVR
+453 
-465 TVVGVVKG
+465 
-473 VTAAI
+473 
-478 SFLTS
+478 
-483 PVGLVIVAIAAL
+483 
-495 IAIGALL
+495 
-502 WKNWDKIKTF
+502 
-512 AISIW
+512 SIW
-517 TSIKDFISGILT
+517 S
-529 GVKDFFVGIWDSI
+529 
-542 SGFISGVWTGISST
+542 
-556 ISGALSAIWGVISS
+556 
-570 IFLTIWGFISE
+570 TIWGFISE

-650 KVGEAVAGVAG
+650 KVGEAVKGVAD

-679 FHTYMPDMIQL
+679 FHTYMPDMLQL
-690 MVEGIQK
+690 MAEGIQK
-697 GKSFV
+697 GKSV
-702 SNAIKDLT
+702 VGNAIKDLT
-710 GGMSDEVQNIDPNDG
+710 GGMSDEVQDVDPNDG
-725 DPDPKKPKGGGSPEP
+725 APEPKKPKGGGSPKP
-740 TPPPPDTNGSPK
+740 TPPPPDTGGGAPAGPT
-752 SPQPKPDI
+752 PQPPQ
-760 SDWNPKDSAPKPGA
+760 APAAAGA
-774 GTPISFP
+774 GSLDI
-781 KPQQPTVPADAQA
+781 
-794 LSAPEPQRLP
+794 
-804 PVDFSDGVDLVKGIA
+804 VKG
-819 STVTD
+819 VV
-824 GLHSLAAASDGKQEP
+824 GAATK
-839 VAQKSST
+839 
-846 DISDGISLVKEVAG
+846 GIQTLV
-860 VVTTGV
+860 
-866 RSLAD
+866 
-871 AANEAA
+871 
-877 GGSGAVKDALTFAG
+877 GAVKE
-891 NALSSLTNAVAKRPQ
+891 K
-906 TNQDFTGEGTDSL
+906 
-919 DAIKEVAKAVTGCV
+919 
-933 QTLVDT
+933 
-939 VKENAGGSESLKDAM
+939 AGGSEGLKDAM
-954 RFIGNGMNALIGAA
+954 RFIGNGMNALMGAA

-1027 SYAR
+1027 SYARQVV

>member
-1 MTVSQFVN
+1 MTIAEFIN
-9 KVLFKVDDST
+9 KVGFKVNTGD
-19 VNKVNGTINDI
+19 VQKVNDTISDI
-30 KATATKVLGAI
+30 KSTATKLLGAI
-41 GIGFSLV
+41 GIGFSLA

-129 GRNDSEIASIMDGMN
+129 GRNDAEIASIMDGMN
-144 KSFPK
+144 KSFQK

-169 YLAER
+169 YLAEK

-197 AAFVESSDEIDTA
+197 AAFVESSDEIDAA

-239 LGLTNTIGKVMV
+239 LGLTNTIGKFMV

-258 SALNRVR
+258 SAINRLR
-265 NGVVWLTDKLGGTEK
+265 NGVLWLSDKLGGTD
-280 VVKLIG
+280 KLLKILA
-286 IAMGALGLV
+286 ISAGA
-295 GAVSSLKKI
+295 I
-304 TDFLDKVSD
+304 F
-313 RLGLINKRNLALVA
+313 LALNGGKILGFLKNVGTAIGSIKLQTLAIVA
-327 GVLILALLVEDFI
+327 VIILVALLVEDFI

-346 DSVIGILFEKAGVD
+346 DSVIGALLEKAGVD
-360 CDKLRKDIIQ
+360 VEAVRQKIIDAWTKIKAFLFAAWGAIKTTCSAVWNGIRDFFAKHGEEIKSALVSVWEGVSAVLAAVWRIISTTAIAIWDGLKNFWSKHGEQ
-370 IWENVKT
+370 IKTSFVNIWNGIKNLLTTVWNIIKGVATAVFGALTAFWNTWGSTIMTYFQGVWNTIKAVFSAALDVLADLFAVFSALFAGDWSGLWEAVKQLASDVWNGILNIIGT
-377 VLSAIWQGI
+377 ILTSIWNVLS
-386 QNVAIPVFQGI
+386 
-397 WEAIKSVFE
+397 
-406 AIGGVIEK
+406 
-414 IAPKFA
+414 
-420 NFISELASGKVDTE
+420 
-434 KWVKV
+434 
-439 GEVIAK
+439 
-445 IGVAIAGT
+445 
-453 VIAVKTAIVVVR
+453 
-465 TVVGVVKG
+465 
-473 VTAAI
+473 
-478 SFLTS
+478 
-483 PVGLVIVAIAAL
+483 
-495 IAIGALL
+495 
-502 WKNWDKIKTF
+502 
-512 AISIW
+512 SIW
-517 TSIKDFISGILT
+517 S
-529 GVKDFFVGIWDSI
+529 
-542 SGFISGVWTGISST
+542 
-556 ISGALSAIWGVISS
+556 
-570 IFLTIWGFISE
+570 TIWGFISE

-645 TGAVG
+645 TGAVR
-650 KVGEAVAGVAG
+650 KVGEAVKGVAD

-679 FHTYMPDMIQL
+679 FHTYMPDMLQL
-690 MVEGIQK
+690 MAEGIQK
-697 GKSFV
+697 GKSVV

-710 GGMSDEVQNIDPNDG
+710 GGMSDEVQDVDPNDG
-725 DPDPKKPKGGGSPEP
+725 APEPKKPKGGGSPKP
-740 TPPPPDTNGSPK
+740 TPPP
-752 SPQPKPDI
+752 
-760 SDWNPKDSAPKPGA
+760 AAVGA
-774 GTPISFP
+774 GGLDI
-781 KPQQPTVPADAQA
+781 
-794 LSAPEPQRLP
+794 
-804 PVDFSDGVDLVKGIA
+804 VKG
-819 STVTD
+819 VV
-824 GLHSLAAASDGKQEP
+824 GAATK
-839 VAQKSST
+839 
-846 DISDGISLVKEVAG
+846 GI
-860 VVTTGV
+860 
-866 RSLAD
+866 
-871 AANEAA
+871 
-877 GGSGAVKDALTFAG
+877 
-891 NALSSLTNAVAKRPQ
+891 
-906 TNQDFTGEGTDSL
+906 
-919 DAIKEVAKAVTGCV
+919 
-933 QTLVDT
+933 QTLVGT
-939 VKENAGGSESLKDAM
+939 VKEKAGGSEGLKDAM
-954 RFIGNGMNALIGAA
+954 RFIGNGMNALMGAA

>member
-1 MTVSQFVN
+1 MTIAEFIN
-9 KVLFKVDDST
+9 KVGFKVNTGD
-19 VNKVNGTINDI
+19 VQKVNDTISDI
-30 KATATKVLGAI
+30 KSTATKLLGAI
-41 GIGFSLV
+41 GIGFSLA

-129 GRNDSEIASIMDGMN
+129 GRNDAEIASIMDGMN
-144 KSFPK
+144 KSFQK

-169 YLAER
+169 YLAEK

-197 AAFVESSDEIDTA
+197 AAFVESSDEIDAA

-239 LGLTNTIGKVMV
+239 LGLTNTIGKFMV

-258 SALNRVR
+258 SAINRLR
-265 NGVVWLTDKLGGTEK
+265 NGVLWLSDKLGGTD
-280 VVKLIG
+280 KLLKILA
-286 IAMGALGLV
+286 ISAGA
-295 GAVSSLKKI
+295 I
-304 TDFLDKVSD
+304 F
-313 RLGLINKRNLALVA
+313 LALNGGKILGFLKNVGTAIGSIKLQTLAIVA
-327 GVLILALLVEDFI
+327 VIILVALLVEDFI

-346 DSVIGILFEKAGVD
+346 DSVIGALLEKAGVD
-360 CDKLRKDIIQ
+360 VEAVRQKIIDAWTKIKAFLFAAWGAIKTTCSAVWNGIRDFFAKHGEEIKSALVSVWEGVSAVLAAVWRIISTTAIAIWDGLKNFWSKHGEQ
-370 IWENVKT
+370 IKTSFVNIWNGIKNLLTTVWNIIKGVATVVFGALTAFWNTWGSTIMTYFQGVWNTIKAVFSAALDVLADLFAVFSALFAGDWSGLWEAVKQLASDVWNGILNIIST
-377 VLSAIWQGI
+377 ILTSIWNVLS
-386 QNVAIPVFQGI
+386 
-397 WEAIKSVFE
+397 
-406 AIGGVIEK
+406 
-414 IAPKFA
+414 
-420 NFISELASGKVDTE
+420 
-434 KWVKV
+434 
-439 GEVIAK
+439 
-445 IGVAIAGT
+445 
-453 VIAVKTAIVVVR
+453 
-465 TVVGVVKG
+465 
-473 VTAAI
+473 
-478 SFLTS
+478 
-483 PVGLVIVAIAAL
+483 
-495 IAIGALL
+495 
-502 WKNWDKIKTF
+502 
-512 AISIW
+512 SIW
-517 TSIKDFISGILT
+517 S
-529 GVKDFFVGIWDSI
+529 
-542 SGFISGVWTGISST
+542 
-556 ISGALSAIWGVISS
+556 
-570 IFLTIWGFISE
+570 TIWGFISE

-650 KVGEAVAGVAG
+650 KVGEAVKGVAD

-679 FHTYMPDMIQL
+679 FHTYMPDMLQL
-690 MVEGIQK
+690 MAEGIQK
-697 GKSFV
+697 GKPVV

-710 GGMSDEVQNIDPNDG
+710 GGMSDEVQDVDPNDG
-725 DPDPKKPKGGGSPEP
+725 APEPKKPKGGGSPKP
-740 TPPPPDTNGSPK
+740 TPPPPDTGGGAPAGPTPRP
-752 SPQPKPDI
+752 PQ
-760 SDWNPKDSAPKPGA
+760 APAAAGA
-774 GTPISFP
+774 GGLDI
-781 KPQQPTVPADAQA
+781 
-794 LSAPEPQRLP
+794 
-804 PVDFSDGVDLVKGIA
+804 VKG
-819 STVTD
+819 VV
-824 GLHSLAAASDGKQEP
+824 GAATK
-839 VAQKSST
+839 
-846 DISDGISLVKEVAG
+846 GIQTLV
-860 VVTTGV
+860 
-866 RSLAD
+866 
-871 AANEAA
+871 
-877 GGSGAVKDALTFAG
+877 GAVKE
-891 NALSSLTNAVAKRPQ
+891 K
-906 TNQDFTGEGTDSL
+906 
-919 DAIKEVAKAVTGCV
+919 
-933 QTLVDT
+933 
-939 VKENAGGSESLKDAM
+939 AGGSEGLKDAM
-954 RFIGNGMNALIGAA
+954 RFIGNGMNALMGAA

>member
-1 MTVSQFVN
+1 MTIAEFIN
-9 KVLFKVDDST
+9 KIGFKVNTGD
-19 VNKVNGTINDI
+19 VEKVNDTINDI
-30 KATATKVLGAI
+30 KSTATKLLGAI
-41 GIGFSLV
+41 GIGFSLA

-105 NSDMFPIEE
+105 NSDMFPIDE

-144 KSFPK
+144 KSFQK

-169 YLAER
+169 YLAEK

-197 AAFVESSDEIDTA
+197 AAFVESSDEIDVA

-239 LGLTNTIGKVMV
+239 LGLTNTIGKFMV

-258 SALNRVR
+258 SAINRLR
-265 NGVVWLTDKLGGTEK
+265 NGVLWLSDKLGGTD
-280 VVKLIG
+280 KLLKILA
-286 IAMGALGLV
+286 ISAGA
-295 GAVSSLKKI
+295 I
-304 TDFLDKVSD
+304 F
-313 RLGLINKRNLALVA
+313 LALNGGKILGFLKNVGTAIGGIRLQTLAIVA
-327 GVLILALLVEDFI
+327 VIILVALLVEDFI

-346 DSVIGILFEKAGVD
+346 DSVIGALLEKAGVD
-360 CDKLRKDIIQ
+360 VEAVRQKIIDAWTK
-370 IWENVKT
+370 IKAFLFAAWGAIKT
-377 VLSAIWQGI
+377 TCSAIWNGI
-386 QNVAIPVFQGI
+386 RDFFAKHGEEIKSALVSVWEGVSAVLAAVWRIISTTAIAIWDGLKNFWTKHGEQIKTSFINIWNGIKNLLTTVWNIIKGVATVVFGALTAFWNTWGSTIMAYFQGVWNTI
-397 WEAIKSVFE
+397 KAVFSAALDVLADLFAVFSALFAGDWSGLWEAVKQ
-406 AIGGVIEK
+406 
-414 IAPKFA
+414 
-420 NFISELASGKVDTE
+420 LASDVWNG
-434 KWVKV
+434 
-439 GEVIAK
+439 ILNI
-445 IGVAIAGT
+445 IGTI
-453 VIAVKTAIVVVR
+453 
-465 TVVGVVKG
+465 
-473 VTAAI
+473 
-478 SFLTS
+478 LTS
-483 PVGLVIVAIAAL
+483 IWNVLS
-495 IAIGALL
+495 
-502 WKNWDKIKTF
+502 
-512 AISIW
+512 SIW
-517 TSIKDFISGILT
+517 S
-529 GVKDFFVGIWDSI
+529 
-542 SGFISGVWTGISST
+542 
-556 ISGALSAIWGVISS
+556 
-570 IFLTIWGFISE
+570 TIWGFISE

-650 KVGEAVAGVAG
+650 KVGEAVAGVAD

-690 MVEGIQK
+690 MAEGIQK
-697 GKSFV
+697 GKSVV

-710 GGMSDEVQNIDPNDG
+710 GGMSDEVQDIDPNDG
-725 DPDPKKPKGGGSPEP
+725 DPDPKKPKGGGSPKP
-740 TPPPPDTNGSPK
+740 APPPPDTGGGAPAGPTPR
-752 SPQPKPDI
+752 SPQ
-760 SDWNPKDSAPKPGA
+760 APVAAGA
-774 GTPISFP
+774 GGLDI
-781 KPQQPTVPADAQA
+781 
-794 LSAPEPQRLP
+794 
-804 PVDFSDGVDLVKGIA
+804 VKG
-819 STVTD
+819 VV
-824 GLHSLAAASDGKQEP
+824 GAATK
-839 VAQKSST
+839 
-846 DISDGISLVKEVAG
+846 GIQTLV
-860 VVTTGV
+860 
-866 RSLAD
+866 
-871 AANEAA
+871 
-877 GGSGAVKDALTFAG
+877 GAVKE
-891 NALSSLTNAVAKRPQ
+891 K
-906 TNQDFTGEGTDSL
+906 
-919 DAIKEVAKAVTGCV
+919 
-933 QTLVDT
+933 
-939 VKENAGGSESLKDAM
+939 AGGSEGLKDAM
-954 RFIGNGMNALIGAA
+954 RFIGNGMNALMGAA

>member
-1 MTVSQFVN
+1 MTIAEFIN
-9 KVLFKVDDST
+9 KVGFKVNTGD
-19 VNKVNGTINDI
+19 VQKVNDTISDI
-30 KATATKVLGAI
+30 KSTATKLLGAI
-41 GIGFSLV
+41 GIGFSLA

-129 GRNDSEIASIMDGMN
+129 GRNDAEIASIMDGMN
-144 KSFPK
+144 KSFQK

-169 YLAER
+169 YLAEK

-197 AAFVESSDEIDTA
+197 AAFVESSDEIDAA

-239 LGLTNTIGKVMV
+239 LGLTNTIGKFMV

-258 SALNRVR
+258 SAINRLR
-265 NGVVWLTDKLGGTEK
+265 NGVLWLSDKLGGTD
-280 VVKLIG
+280 KLLKILA
-286 IAMGALGLV
+286 ISAGA
-295 GAVSSLKKI
+295 I
-304 TDFLDKVSD
+304 F
-313 RLGLINKRNLALVA
+313 LALNGGKILGFLKNVGTAIGSIKLQTLAIVA
-327 GVLILALLVEDFI
+327 VIILVALLVEDFI

-346 DSVIGILFEKAGVD
+346 DSVIGALLEKAGVD
-360 CDKLRKDIIQ
+360 VEAVRQKIIDAWTKIKAFLFAAWGAIKTTCSAVWNGIRDFFAKHGEEIKSALVSVWEGVSAVLAAVWRIISTTAIAIWDGLKNFWSKHGEQ
-370 IWENVKT
+370 IKTSFVNIWNGIKNLLTTVWNIIKGVATVVFGALTAFWNTWGSTIMTYFQGVWNTIKAVFSAALDVLADLFAVFSALFAGDWSGLWEAVKQLASDVWNGILNIIST
-377 VLSAIWQGI
+377 ILTSIWNVLS
-386 QNVAIPVFQGI
+386 
-397 WEAIKSVFE
+397 
-406 AIGGVIEK
+406 
-414 IAPKFA
+414 
-420 NFISELASGKVDTE
+420 
-434 KWVKV
+434 
-439 GEVIAK
+439 
-445 IGVAIAGT
+445 
-453 VIAVKTAIVVVR
+453 
-465 TVVGVVKG
+465 
-473 VTAAI
+473 
-478 SFLTS
+478 
-483 PVGLVIVAIAAL
+483 
-495 IAIGALL
+495 
-502 WKNWDKIKTF
+502 
-512 AISIW
+512 SIW
-517 TSIKDFISGILT
+517 S
-529 GVKDFFVGIWDSI
+529 
-542 SGFISGVWTGISST
+542 
-556 ISGALSAIWGVISS
+556 
-570 IFLTIWGFISE
+570 TIWGFISE

-650 KVGEAVAGVAG
+650 KVGEAVKGVAD

-679 FHTYMPDMIQL
+679 FHTYMPDMLQL
-690 MVEGIQK
+690 MAEGIQK
-697 GKSFV
+697 GKSVV

-710 GGMSDEVQNIDPNDG
+710 GGMSDEVQDVDPNDG
-725 DPDPKKPKGGGSPEP
+725 APEPKKPKGGGSPKP
-740 TPPPPDTNGSPK
+740 TPPPPDTGGGAPAGPTPRP
-752 SPQPKPDI
+752 PQ
-760 SDWNPKDSAPKPGA
+760 APAAAGA
-774 GTPISFP
+774 GGLDI
-781 KPQQPTVPADAQA
+781 
-794 LSAPEPQRLP
+794 
-804 PVDFSDGVDLVKGIA
+804 VKG
-819 STVTD
+819 VV
-824 GLHSLAAASDGKQEP
+824 GAATK
-839 VAQKSST
+839 
-846 DISDGISLVKEVAG
+846 GIQTLV
-860 VVTTGV
+860 
-866 RSLAD
+866 
-871 AANEAA
+871 
-877 GGSGAVKDALTFAG
+877 GAVKE
-891 NALSSLTNAVAKRPQ
+891 K
-906 TNQDFTGEGTDSL
+906 
-919 DAIKEVAKAVTGCV
+919 
-933 QTLVDT
+933 
-939 VKENAGGSESLKDAM
+939 AGGSEGLKDAM
-954 RFIGNGMNALIGAA
+954 RFIGNGMNALMGAA

>member
-1 MTVSQFVN
+1 MTIAEFIN
-9 KVLFKVDDST
+9 KVGFKVNTGD
-19 VNKVNGTINDI
+19 VQKVNDTISDI
-30 KATATKVLGAI
+30 KSTATKLLGAI
-41 GIGFSLV
+41 GIGFSLA

-129 GRNDSEIASIMDGMN
+129 GRNDAEIASIMDGMN
-144 KSFPK
+144 KSFQK

-169 YLAER
+169 YLAEK

-197 AAFVESSDEIDTA
+197 AAFVESSDEIDAA

-239 LGLTNTIGKVMV
+239 LGLTNTIGKFMV

-258 SALNRVR
+258 SAINRLR
-265 NGVVWLTDKLGGTEK
+265 NGVLWLSDKLGGTD
-280 VVKLIG
+280 KLLKILA
-286 IAMGALGLV
+286 ISAGA
-295 GAVSSLKKI
+295 I
-304 TDFLDKVSD
+304 F
-313 RLGLINKRNLALVA
+313 LALNGGKILGFLKNVGTAIGSIKLQTLAIVA
-327 GVLILALLVEDFI
+327 VIILVALLVEDFI

-346 DSVIGILFEKAGVD
+346 DSVIGALLEKAGVD
-360 CDKLRKDIIQ
+360 VEAVRQKIIDAWTKIKAFLFAAWGAIKTTCSAVWNGIRDFFAKHGEEIKSALVSVWEGVSAVLAAVWRIISTTAIAIWDGLKNFWSKHGEQ
-370 IWENVKT
+370 IKTSFVNIWNGIKNLLTTVWNIIKGVATVVFGALTAFWNTWGSTIMTYFQGVWNTIKAVFSAALDVLADLFAVFSALFAGDWSGLWEAVKQLASDVWNGILNIIST
-377 VLSAIWQGI
+377 ILTSIWNVLS
-386 QNVAIPVFQGI
+386 
-397 WEAIKSVFE
+397 
-406 AIGGVIEK
+406 
-414 IAPKFA
+414 
-420 NFISELASGKVDTE
+420 
-434 KWVKV
+434 
-439 GEVIAK
+439 
-445 IGVAIAGT
+445 
-453 VIAVKTAIVVVR
+453 
-465 TVVGVVKG
+465 
-473 VTAAI
+473 
-478 SFLTS
+478 
-483 PVGLVIVAIAAL
+483 
-495 IAIGALL
+495 
-502 WKNWDKIKTF
+502 
-512 AISIW
+512 SIW
-517 TSIKDFISGILT
+517 S
-529 GVKDFFVGIWDSI
+529 
-542 SGFISGVWTGISST
+542 
-556 ISGALSAIWGVISS
+556 
-570 IFLTIWGFISE
+570 TIWGFISE

-650 KVGEAVAGVAG
+650 KVGEAVKGVAD

-679 FHTYMPDMIQL
+679 FHTYMPDMLQL
-690 MVEGIQK
+690 MAEGIQK
-697 GKSFV
+697 GKSVV

-710 GGMSDEVQNIDPNDG
+710 GGMSDEVQDVDPNDG
-725 DPDPKKPKGGGSPEP
+725 APEPKKPKGGGSPKP
-740 TPPPPDTNGSPK
+740 TPPP
-752 SPQPKPDI
+752 
-760 SDWNPKDSAPKPGA
+760 AAVGA
-774 GTPISFP
+774 GGLDI
-781 KPQQPTVPADAQA
+781 
-794 LSAPEPQRLP
+794 
-804 PVDFSDGVDLVKGIA
+804 VKG
-819 STVTD
+819 VV
-824 GLHSLAAASDGKQEP
+824 GAATK
-839 VAQKSST
+839 
-846 DISDGISLVKEVAG
+846 GIQTLV
-860 VVTTGV
+860 
-866 RSLAD
+866 
-871 AANEAA
+871 
-877 GGSGAVKDALTFAG
+877 GAVKE
-891 NALSSLTNAVAKRPQ
+891 K
-906 TNQDFTGEGTDSL
+906 
-919 DAIKEVAKAVTGCV
+919 
-933 QTLVDT
+933 
-939 VKENAGGSESLKDAM
+939 AGGSEGLKDAM
-954 RFIGNGMNALIGAA
+954 RFIGNGMNALMGAA

>member
-1 MTVSQFVN
+1 MAVTISEFIN
-9 KVLFKVDDST
+9 KVGFKVNSGD
-19 VNKVNGTINDI
+19 VQKVNDTISDI
-30 KATATKVLGAI
+30 KSTATKVLGAI
-41 GIGFSLV
+41 GIGFSLA

-129 GRNDSEIASIMDGMN
+129 GRNDAEIASIMDGMN
-144 KSFPK
+144 KSFQK

-169 YLAER
+169 YLAEK

-239 LGLTNTIGKVMV
+239 LGLTNTIGKFMV

-258 SALNRVR
+258 SAINRLR
-265 NGVVWLTDKLGGTEK
+265 NGVLWLSDKLGGTD
-280 VVKLIG
+280 KLLKILA
-286 IAMGALGLV
+286 ISAGA
-295 GAVSSLKKI
+295 I
-304 TDFLDKVSD
+304 F
-313 RLGLINKRNLALVA
+313 LALNGGKILGFLKNVGTAIGSIKLQTLAIVA
-327 GVLILALLVEDFI
+327 VIILVALLVEDFI

-346 DSVIGILFEKAGVD
+346 DSVIGALLEKAGVD
-360 CDKLRKDIIQ
+360 VEAVRQKIIDAWTKIKAFLFAAWGAIKTTCSAVWNGIRGFFAKHGEEIKSALVSVWEGVSAVLAAVWRIISTTAIAIWDGLKNFWSKHGEQ
-370 IWENVKT
+370 IKTSFVNIWNGIKNLLTTVWNIIKGVATVVFGALTAFWNTWGSTIMTYFQGVWNTIKAVFSAALDVLADLFAVFSALFAGDWSGLWEAVKQLASDVWNGILNIIGT
-377 VLSAIWQGI
+377 ILTSIWNVLS
-386 QNVAIPVFQGI
+386 
-397 WEAIKSVFE
+397 
-406 AIGGVIEK
+406 
-414 IAPKFA
+414 
-420 NFISELASGKVDTE
+420 
-434 KWVKV
+434 
-439 GEVIAK
+439 
-445 IGVAIAGT
+445 
-453 VIAVKTAIVVVR
+453 
-465 TVVGVVKG
+465 
-473 VTAAI
+473 
-478 SFLTS
+478 
-483 PVGLVIVAIAAL
+483 
-495 IAIGALL
+495 
-502 WKNWDKIKTF
+502 
-512 AISIW
+512 SIW
-517 TSIKDFISGILT
+517 S
-529 GVKDFFVGIWDSI
+529 
-542 SGFISGVWTGISST
+542 
-556 ISGALSAIWGVISS
+556 
-570 IFLTIWGFISE
+570 TIWGFISE

-650 KVGEAVAGVAG
+650 KVGEAVKGVAD

-679 FHTYMPDMIQL
+679 FHTYMPDMLQL
-690 MVEGIQK
+690 MAEGIQK
-697 GKSFV
+697 GKSV
-702 SNAIKDLT
+702 VGNAIKDLT
-710 GGMSDEVQNIDPNDG
+710 GGMSDEVQDVDPNDG
-725 DPDPKKPKGGGSPEP
+725 APEPKKPKGGGSPKP
-740 TPPPPDTNGSPK
+740 TPPPPDTGGGAPAGPT
-752 SPQPKPDI
+752 PQPPQ
-760 SDWNPKDSAPKPGA
+760 APAAAGA
-774 GTPISFP
+774 GSLDI
-781 KPQQPTVPADAQA
+781 
-794 LSAPEPQRLP
+794 
-804 PVDFSDGVDLVKGIA
+804 VKG
-819 STVTD
+819 VV
-824 GLHSLAAASDGKQEP
+824 GAATK
-839 VAQKSST
+839 
-846 DISDGISLVKEVAG
+846 GIQTLV
-860 VVTTGV
+860 
-866 RSLAD
+866 
-871 AANEAA
+871 
-877 GGSGAVKDALTFAG
+877 GAVKE
-891 NALSSLTNAVAKRPQ
+891 K
-906 TNQDFTGEGTDSL
+906 
-919 DAIKEVAKAVTGCV
+919 
-933 QTLVDT
+933 
-939 VKENAGGSESLKDAM
+939 AGGSEGLKDAM
-954 RFIGNGMNALIGAA
+954 RFIGNGMNALMGAA

>member
-1 MTVSQFVN
+1 MTISEVIN
-9 KVLFKVDDST
+9 KVGFKVNSGD
-19 VNKVNGTINDI
+19 VQKVNDTISDI
-30 KATATKVLGAI
+30 KSTATKVLGAI
-41 GIGFSLV
+41 GIGFSLA

-129 GRNDSEIASIMDGMN
+129 GRNDAEIASIMDGMN
-144 KSFPK
+144 KSFQK

-169 YLAER
+169 YLAEK

-239 LGLTNTIGKVMV
+239 LGLTNTIGKFMV

-258 SALNRVR
+258 SAINRLR
-265 NGVVWLTDKLGGTEK
+265 NGVLWLSDKLGGTD
-280 VVKLIG
+280 KLLKILA
-286 IAMGALGLV
+286 ISAGA
-295 GAVSSLKKI
+295 I
-304 TDFLDKVSD
+304 F
-313 RLGLINKRNLALVA
+313 LALNGGKILGFLKNVGTAIGSIKLQTLAIVA
-327 GVLILALLVEDFI
+327 VIILVALLVEDFI

-346 DSVIGILFEKAGVD
+346 DSVIGALLEKAGVD
-360 CDKLRKDIIQ
+360 VEAVRQKIIDAWTKIKAFLFAAWGAIKTTCSAVWNGIRGFFAKHGEEIKSALVSVWEGVSAVLAAVWRIISTTAIAIWDGLKNFWSKHGEQ
-370 IWENVKT
+370 IKTSFVNIWNGIKNLLTTVWNIIKGVATVVFGALTAFWNTWGSTIMTYFQGVWNKIKAVFSAALDVLADLFAVFSALFAGDWSGLWEAVKQLASDVWNGILNIIGT
-377 VLSAIWQGI
+377 ILTSIWNVLS
-386 QNVAIPVFQGI
+386 
-397 WEAIKSVFE
+397 
-406 AIGGVIEK
+406 
-414 IAPKFA
+414 
-420 NFISELASGKVDTE
+420 
-434 KWVKV
+434 
-439 GEVIAK
+439 
-445 IGVAIAGT
+445 
-453 VIAVKTAIVVVR
+453 
-465 TVVGVVKG
+465 
-473 VTAAI
+473 
-478 SFLTS
+478 
-483 PVGLVIVAIAAL
+483 
-495 IAIGALL
+495 
-502 WKNWDKIKTF
+502 
-512 AISIW
+512 SIW
-517 TSIKDFISGILT
+517 S
-529 GVKDFFVGIWDSI
+529 
-542 SGFISGVWTGISST
+542 
-556 ISGALSAIWGVISS
+556 
-570 IFLTIWGFISE
+570 TIWGFISE

-650 KVGEAVAGVAG
+650 KVGEAVKGVAD

-679 FHTYMPDMIQL
+679 FHTYMPDMLQL
-690 MVEGIQK
+690 MAEGIQK
-697 GKSFV
+697 GKSV
-702 SNAIKDLT
+702 VGNAIKDLT
-710 GGMSDEVQNIDPNDG
+710 GGMSDEVQDVDPNDG
-725 DPDPKKPKGGGSPEP
+725 APEPKKPKGGGSPKP
-740 TPPPPDTNGSPK
+740 TPPPPDTGGGAPAGPT
-752 SPQPKPDI
+752 PQPPQ
-760 SDWNPKDSAPKPGA
+760 APAAAGA
-774 GTPISFP
+774 GSLDI
-781 KPQQPTVPADAQA
+781 
-794 LSAPEPQRLP
+794 
-804 PVDFSDGVDLVKGIA
+804 VKG
-819 STVTD
+819 VV
-824 GLHSLAAASDGKQEP
+824 GAATK
-839 VAQKSST
+839 
-846 DISDGISLVKEVAG
+846 GIQTLV
-860 VVTTGV
+860 
-866 RSLAD
+866 
-871 AANEAA
+871 
-877 GGSGAVKDALTFAG
+877 GAVKE
-891 NALSSLTNAVAKRPQ
+891 K
-906 TNQDFTGEGTDSL
+906 
-919 DAIKEVAKAVTGCV
+919 
-933 QTLVDT
+933 
-939 VKENAGGSESLKDAM
+939 AGGSEGLKDAM
-954 RFIGNGMNALIGAA
+954 RFIGNGMNALMGAA

>member
-1 MTVSQFVN
+1 MTISEFIN
-9 KVLFKVDDST
+9 KVGFKVNSGD
-19 VNKVNGTINDI
+19 VQKVNDTISDI
-30 KATATKVLGAI
+30 KSTATKVLGAI
-41 GIGFSLV
+41 GIGFSLA

-78 KDILAAANAVKTSYS
+78 KDILAAANAAKTSYS

-144 KSFPK
+144 KSFQK

-169 YLAER
+169 YLAEK

-197 AAFVESSDEIDTA
+197 AAFVESSDEIDAA

-258 SALNRVR
+258 GALNRFR
-265 NGVVWLTDKLGGTEK
+265 NGVVWLTDKLGGTEN
-280 VVKLIG
+280 VMKLLG
-286 IAMGALGLV
+286 I
-295 GAVSSLKKI
+295 
-304 TDFLDKVSD
+304 
-313 RLGLINKRNLALVA
+313 VA
-327 GVLILALLVEDFI
+327 GVTFGGKALTWLMAFIKGFQGLDKAALAAKLKMLAIVAVIVMIALLVEDFI

-346 DSVIGILFEKAGVD
+346 DSVIGALLEKAGVD
-360 CDKLRKDIIQ
+360 VEAVRQKIIDVWTKIKAFLFAAWGAIKTTCSAVWNGIRDFFAKHGEEIKSALVSVWEGVSAVLAAVWRIISTTAIAIWSGLTNFWAKHGEQ
-370 IWENVKT
+370 IKSALTSAWNGIKFALTAAWNIIKT
-377 VLSAIWQGI
+377 VATTVFGGLQNFWEKHGEQLKTSFSNIWTGI
-386 QNVAIPVFQGI
+386 KNIITTVWNI
-397 WEAIKSVFE
+397 IK
-406 AIGGVIEK
+406 
-414 IAPKFA
+414 
-420 NFISELASGKVDTE
+420 
-434 KWVKV
+434 
-439 GEVIAK
+439 
-445 IGVAIAGT
+445 
-453 VIAVKTAIVVVR
+453 
-465 TVVGVVKG
+465 
-473 VTAAI
+473 
-478 SFLTS
+478 
-483 PVGLVIVAIAAL
+483 
-495 IAIGALL
+495 GALL
-502 WKNWDKIKTF
+502 AAWTVISTVAKVIFGALQAFWNAWGSTIMTYFQGVWNTIKAVFSAALDVLADLF
-512 AISIW
+512 AVFSALFAGDWSGLWEAVKQLASDAWNGILNIISTILTSIW
-517 TSIKDFISGILT
+517 NVL
-529 GVKDFFVGIWDSI
+529 
-542 SGFISGVWTGISST
+542 
-556 ISGALSAIWGVISS
+556 SS
-570 IFLTIWGFISE
+570 IWSTIWGFISE

-650 KVGEAVAGVAG
+650 KVGEAVAGVAD

-679 FHTYMPDMIQL
+679 FHTYMPDMMQL
-690 MVEGIQK
+690 MAEGIQK
-697 GKSFV
+697 GKSVV

-710 GGMSDEVQNIDPNDG
+710 GGMSDEVQDVDTGNGEPE
-725 DPDPKKPKGGGSPEP
+725 PKKPKGGGPP
-740 TPPPPDTNGSPK
+740 KKTPPPPDSGGGEPK
-752 SPQPKPDI
+752 PAPQPKGGTGE
-760 SDWNPKDSAPKPGA
+760 PKPTPQPKGGGSEPKPG
-774 GTPISFP
+774 TPQIP
-781 KPQQPTVPADAQA
+781 KP
-794 LSAPEPQRLP
+794 R
-804 PVDFSDGVDLVKGIA
+804 
-819 STVTD
+819 
-824 GLHSLAAASDGKQEP
+824 
-839 VAQKSST
+839 
-846 DISDGISLVKEVAG
+846 
-860 VVTTGV
+860 
-866 RSLAD
+866 
-871 AANEAA
+871 
-877 GGSGAVKDALTFAG
+877 GGSGGTPPPEKVRVPQIPIDGITAGIGEIKSVVGAVGSGIQSLIGAVKE
-891 NALSSLTNAVAKRPQ
+891 K
-906 TNQDFTGEGTDSL
+906 
-919 DAIKEVAKAVTGCV
+919 
-933 QTLVDT
+933 
-939 VKENAGGSESLKDAM
+939 AGGQDGLKDAM
-954 RFIGNGMNALIGAA
+954 SFIGNGMNALMGAA

-981 NNVSRSVVQNIE
+981 NNVNRSVVQNVE
-993 INNKYEG
+993 INNKFEG

-1005 QKSSQAAKQAGKD
+1005 QKSAQAMKQAGKD
-1018 ITSELARGL
+1018 VTSELARGL

>member
-1 MTVSQFVN
+1 MTIAEFIN
-9 KVLFKVDDST
+9 KVGFKVNTGD
-19 VNKVNGTINDI
+19 VQKVNDTISDI
-30 KATATKVLGAI
+30 KSTATKLLGAI
-41 GIGFSLV
+41 GIGFSLA

-129 GRNDSEIASIMDGMN
+129 GRNDAEIASIMDGMN
-144 KSFPK
+144 KSFQK

-169 YLAER
+169 YLAEK

-197 AAFVESSDEIDTA
+197 AAFVESSDEIDAA

-239 LGLTNTIGKVMV
+239 LGLTNTIGKFMV

-258 SALNRVR
+258 SAINRLR
-265 NGVVWLTDKLGGTEK
+265 NGVLWLSDKLGGTD
-280 VVKLIG
+280 KLLKILA
-286 IAMGALGLV
+286 ISAGA
-295 GAVSSLKKI
+295 I
-304 TDFLDKVSD
+304 F
-313 RLGLINKRNLALVA
+313 LALNGGKILGFLKNVGTAIGSIKLQTLAIVA
-327 GVLILALLVEDFI
+327 VIILVALLVEDFI

-346 DSVIGILFEKAGVD
+346 DSVIGALLEKAGVD
-360 CDKLRKDIIQ
+360 VEAVRQKIIDAWTKIKAFLFAAWGAIKTTCSAVWNGIRDFFAKHGEEIKSALVSVWEGVSAVLAAVWRIISTTAIAIWDGLKNFWSKHGEQ
-370 IWENVKT
+370 IKTSFVNIWNGIKNLLTTVWNIIKGVATAVFGALTAFWNTWGSTIMTYFQGVWNTIKAVFSAALDVLADLFAVFSALFAGDWSGLWEAVKQLASDVWNGILNIIGT
-377 VLSAIWQGI
+377 ILTSIWNVLS
-386 QNVAIPVFQGI
+386 
-397 WEAIKSVFE
+397 
-406 AIGGVIEK
+406 
-414 IAPKFA
+414 
-420 NFISELASGKVDTE
+420 
-434 KWVKV
+434 
-439 GEVIAK
+439 
-445 IGVAIAGT
+445 
-453 VIAVKTAIVVVR
+453 
-465 TVVGVVKG
+465 
-473 VTAAI
+473 
-478 SFLTS
+478 
-483 PVGLVIVAIAAL
+483 
-495 IAIGALL
+495 
-502 WKNWDKIKTF
+502 
-512 AISIW
+512 SIW
-517 TSIKDFISGILT
+517 S
-529 GVKDFFVGIWDSI
+529 
-542 SGFISGVWTGISST
+542 
-556 ISGALSAIWGVISS
+556 
-570 IFLTIWGFISE
+570 TIWGFISE

-645 TGAVG
+645 TETVGNIKNSIVEGFQAAIDWITSLPAQALQWGADIIQGIVDGITGAVG
-650 KVGEAVAGVAG
+650 KVGEAVKGVAD

-679 FHTYMPDMIQL
+679 FHTYMPDMLQL
-690 MVEGIQK
+690 MAEGIQK
-697 GKSFV
+697 GKSVV

-710 GGMSDEVQNIDPNDG
+710 GGMSDEVQDVDPNDG
-725 DPDPKKPKGGGSPEP
+725 APEPKKPKGGGSPKP
-740 TPPPPDTNGSPK
+740 TPPP
-752 SPQPKPDI
+752 
-760 SDWNPKDSAPKPGA
+760 AAVGA
-774 GTPISFP
+774 GGLDI
-781 KPQQPTVPADAQA
+781 
-794 LSAPEPQRLP
+794 
-804 PVDFSDGVDLVKGIA
+804 VKG
-819 STVTD
+819 VV
-824 GLHSLAAASDGKQEP
+824 GAATK
-839 VAQKSST
+839 
-846 DISDGISLVKEVAG
+846 GI
-860 VVTTGV
+860 
-866 RSLAD
+866 
-871 AANEAA
+871 
-877 GGSGAVKDALTFAG
+877 
-891 NALSSLTNAVAKRPQ
+891 
-906 TNQDFTGEGTDSL
+906 
-919 DAIKEVAKAVTGCV
+919 
-933 QTLVDT
+933 QTLVGT
-939 VKENAGGSESLKDAM
+939 VKEKAGGSEGLKDAM
-954 RFIGNGMNALIGAA
+954 RFIGNGMNALMGAA

>member
-1 MTVSQFVN
+1 MTISEFIN
-9 KVLFKVDDST
+9 KVGFKVNSGD
-19 VNKVNGTINDI
+19 VQKVNDTISDI
-30 KATATKVLGAI
+30 KSTATKLLGAI

-129 GRNDSEIASIMDGMN
+129 GRNDAEIASIMDGMN
-144 KSFPK
+144 KSFQK

-169 YLAER
+169 YLAEK

-197 AAFVESSDEIDTA
+197 AAFVESSDEIDAA

-239 LGLTNTIGKVMV
+239 LGLTNTIGKFMV

-258 SALNRVR
+258 SAINRLR
-265 NGVVWLTDKLGGTEK
+265 NGVLWLSDKLGGTD
-280 VVKLIG
+280 KLLKILA
-286 IAMGALGLV
+286 ISAGA
-295 GAVSSLKKI
+295 I
-304 TDFLDKVSD
+304 F
-313 RLGLINKRNLALVA
+313 LALNGGKILGFLKNVGTAIGSIKLQTLAIVA
-327 GVLILALLVEDFI
+327 VIILVALLVEDFI

-346 DSVIGILFEKAGVD
+346 DSVIGALLEKAGVD
-360 CDKLRKDIIQ
+360 VEAVRQKIIDAWTKIKAFLFAAWGAIKTTCSAVWNGIRDFFAKHGEEIKSALVSVWEGVSAVLAAVWRIISTTAIAIWDGLKNFWSKHGEQ
-370 IWENVKT
+370 IKTSFVNIWNGIKNLLTTVWNIIKGVATVVFGALTAFWNTWGSTIMTYFQGVWNTIKAVFSAALDVLADLFAVFSALFAGDWSGLWEAVKQLASDVWNGILNIIST
-377 VLSAIWQGI
+377 ILTSIWNVLS
-386 QNVAIPVFQGI
+386 
-397 WEAIKSVFE
+397 
-406 AIGGVIEK
+406 
-414 IAPKFA
+414 
-420 NFISELASGKVDTE
+420 
-434 KWVKV
+434 
-439 GEVIAK
+439 
-445 IGVAIAGT
+445 
-453 VIAVKTAIVVVR
+453 
-465 TVVGVVKG
+465 
-473 VTAAI
+473 
-478 SFLTS
+478 
-483 PVGLVIVAIAAL
+483 
-495 IAIGALL
+495 
-502 WKNWDKIKTF
+502 
-512 AISIW
+512 SIW
-517 TSIKDFISGILT
+517 S
-529 GVKDFFVGIWDSI
+529 
-542 SGFISGVWTGISST
+542 
-556 ISGALSAIWGVISS
+556 
-570 IFLTIWGFISE
+570 TIWGFISE

-650 KVGEAVAGVAG
+650 KVGEAVKGVAD

-679 FHTYMPDMIQL
+679 FHTYMPDMLQL
-690 MVEGIQK
+690 MAEGIQK
-697 GKSFV
+697 GKSVV

-710 GGMSDEVQNIDPNDG
+710 GGMSDEVQDVDPNDG
-725 DPDPKKPKGGGSPEP
+725 APEPKKPKGGGSPKP
-740 TPPPPDTNGSPK
+740 TPPP
-752 SPQPKPDI
+752 
-760 SDWNPKDSAPKPGA
+760 AAVGA
-774 GTPISFP
+774 GGLDI
-781 KPQQPTVPADAQA
+781 
-794 LSAPEPQRLP
+794 
-804 PVDFSDGVDLVKGIA
+804 VKG
-819 STVTD
+819 VV
-824 GLHSLAAASDGKQEP
+824 GAATK
-839 VAQKSST
+839 
-846 DISDGISLVKEVAG
+846 GI
-860 VVTTGV
+860 
-866 RSLAD
+866 
-871 AANEAA
+871 
-877 GGSGAVKDALTFAG
+877 
-891 NALSSLTNAVAKRPQ
+891 
-906 TNQDFTGEGTDSL
+906 
-919 DAIKEVAKAVTGCV
+919 
-933 QTLVDT
+933 QTLVGT
-939 VKENAGGSESLKDAM
+939 VKEKAGGSEGLKDAM
-954 RFIGNGMNALIGAA
+954 RFIGNGMNALMGAA

>member
-1 MTVSQFVN
+1 MTIAEFIN
-9 KVLFKVDDST
+9 KVGFKVNTGD
-19 VNKVNGTINDI
+19 VQKVNDTISDI
-30 KATATKVLGAI
+30 KSTATKLLGAI
-41 GIGFSLV
+41 GIGFSLA

-129 GRNDSEIASIMDGMN
+129 GRNDAEIASIMDGMN
-144 KSFPK
+144 KSFQK

-169 YLAER
+169 YLAEK

-197 AAFVESSDEIDTA
+197 AAFVESSDEIDAA

-239 LGLTNTIGKVMV
+239 LGLTNTIGKFMV

-258 SALNRVR
+258 SAINRLR
-265 NGVVWLTDKLGGTEK
+265 NGVLWLSDKLGGTD
-280 VVKLIG
+280 KLLKILA
-286 IAMGALGLV
+286 ISAGA
-295 GAVSSLKKI
+295 I
-304 TDFLDKVSD
+304 F
-313 RLGLINKRNLALVA
+313 LALNGGKILGFLKNVGTAIGSIKLQTLAIVA
-327 GVLILALLVEDFI
+327 VIILVALLVEDFI

-346 DSVIGILFEKAGVD
+346 DSVIGALLEKAGVD
-360 CDKLRKDIIQ
+360 VEAVRQKIIDAWTKIKAFLFAAWGAIKTTCSAVWNGIRDFFAKHGEEIKSALVSVWEGVSAVLAAVWRIISTTAIAIWDGLKNFWSKHGEQ
-370 IWENVKT
+370 IKTSFVNIWNGIKNLLTTVWNIIKGVATVVFGALTAFWNTWGSTIMTYFQGVWNTIKAVFSAALDVLADLFAVFSALFAGDWSGLWEAVKQLASDVWNGILNIIGT
-377 VLSAIWQGI
+377 ILTSIWNVLS
-386 QNVAIPVFQGI
+386 
-397 WEAIKSVFE
+397 
-406 AIGGVIEK
+406 
-414 IAPKFA
+414 
-420 NFISELASGKVDTE
+420 
-434 KWVKV
+434 
-439 GEVIAK
+439 
-445 IGVAIAGT
+445 
-453 VIAVKTAIVVVR
+453 
-465 TVVGVVKG
+465 
-473 VTAAI
+473 
-478 SFLTS
+478 
-483 PVGLVIVAIAAL
+483 
-495 IAIGALL
+495 
-502 WKNWDKIKTF
+502 
-512 AISIW
+512 SIW
-517 TSIKDFISGILT
+517 S
-529 GVKDFFVGIWDSI
+529 
-542 SGFISGVWTGISST
+542 
-556 ISGALSAIWGVISS
+556 
-570 IFLTIWGFISE
+570 TIWGFISE

-650 KVGEAVAGVAG
+650 KVGEAVKGVAD

-679 FHTYMPDMIQL
+679 FHTYMPDMLQL
-690 MVEGIQK
+690 MAEGIQK
-697 GKSFV
+697 GKSVV

-710 GGMSDEVQNIDPNDG
+710 GGMSDEVQDVDPNDG
-725 DPDPKKPKGGGSPEP
+725 APEPKKPKGGGSPK
-740 TPPPPDTNGSPK
+740 PP
-752 SPQPKPDI
+752 Q
-760 SDWNPKDSAPKPGA
+760 APAAAGA
-774 GTPISFP
+774 GGLDI
-781 KPQQPTVPADAQA
+781 
-794 LSAPEPQRLP
+794 
-804 PVDFSDGVDLVKGIA
+804 VKG
-819 STVTD
+819 VV
-824 GLHSLAAASDGKQEP
+824 GAATK
-839 VAQKSST
+839 
-846 DISDGISLVKEVAG
+846 GIQTLV
-860 VVTTGV
+860 
-866 RSLAD
+866 
-871 AANEAA
+871 
-877 GGSGAVKDALTFAG
+877 GAVKE
-891 NALSSLTNAVAKRPQ
+891 K
-906 TNQDFTGEGTDSL
+906 
-919 DAIKEVAKAVTGCV
+919 
-933 QTLVDT
+933 
-939 VKENAGGSESLKDAM
+939 AGGSEGLKDAM
-954 RFIGNGMNALIGAA
+954 RFIGNGMNALMGAA

>member
-1 MTVSQFVN
+1 MAVTISEFIN
-9 KVLFKVDDST
+9 KVGFKVNSGD
-19 VNKVNGTINDI
+19 VQKVNDTISDI
-30 KATATKVLGAI
+30 KSTATKLLGAI

-129 GRNDSEIASIMDGMN
+129 GRNDAEIASIMDGMN
-144 KSFPK
+144 KSFQK

-169 YLAER
+169 YLAEK

-197 AAFVESSDEIDTA
+197 AAFVESSDEIDAA

-239 LGLTNTIGKVMV
+239 LGLTNTIGKFMV

-258 SALNRVR
+258 SAINRLR
-265 NGVVWLTDKLGGTEK
+265 NGVLWLSDKLGGTD
-280 VVKLIG
+280 KLLKILA
-286 IAMGALGLV
+286 ISAGA
-295 GAVSSLKKI
+295 I
-304 TDFLDKVSD
+304 F
-313 RLGLINKRNLALVA
+313 LALNGGKILGFLKNVGTAIGSIKLQTLAIVA
-327 GVLILALLVEDFI
+327 VIILVALLVEDFI

-346 DSVIGILFEKAGVD
+346 DSVIGALLEKAGVD
-360 CDKLRKDIIQ
+360 VEAVRQKIIDAWTKIKAFLFAAWGAIKTTCSAVWNGIRDFFAKHGEEIKSALVSVWEGVSAVLAAVWRIISTTAIAIWDGLKNFWSKHGEQ
-370 IWENVKT
+370 IKTSFVNIWNGIKNLLTTVWNIIKGVATVVFGALTAFWNTWGSTIMTYFQGVWNTIKAVFSAALDVLADLFAVFSALFAGDWSGLWEAVKQLASDVWNGILNIVST
-377 VLSAIWQGI
+377 ILASIWNVLS
-386 QNVAIPVFQGI
+386 
-397 WEAIKSVFE
+397 
-406 AIGGVIEK
+406 
-414 IAPKFA
+414 
-420 NFISELASGKVDTE
+420 
-434 KWVKV
+434 
-439 GEVIAK
+439 
-445 IGVAIAGT
+445 
-453 VIAVKTAIVVVR
+453 
-465 TVVGVVKG
+465 
-473 VTAAI
+473 
-478 SFLTS
+478 
-483 PVGLVIVAIAAL
+483 
-495 IAIGALL
+495 
-502 WKNWDKIKTF
+502 
-512 AISIW
+512 SIW
-517 TSIKDFISGILT
+517 S
-529 GVKDFFVGIWDSI
+529 
-542 SGFISGVWTGISST
+542 
-556 ISGALSAIWGVISS
+556 
-570 IFLTIWGFISE
+570 TIWGFISE

-650 KVGEAVAGVAG
+650 KVGEAVKGVAD

-679 FHTYMPDMIQL
+679 FHTYMPDMLQL
-690 MVEGIQK
+690 MAEGIQK
-697 GKSFV
+697 GKSVV

-710 GGMSDEVQNIDPNDG
+710 GGMSDEVQDVDPNDG
-725 DPDPKKPKGGGSPEP
+725 APEPKKPKGGGSPK
-740 TPPPPDTNGSPK
+740 PP
-752 SPQPKPDI
+752 Q
-760 SDWNPKDSAPKPGA
+760 APAAAGA
-774 GTPISFP
+774 GGLDI
-781 KPQQPTVPADAQA
+781 
-794 LSAPEPQRLP
+794 
-804 PVDFSDGVDLVKGIA
+804 VKG
-819 STVTD
+819 VV
-824 GLHSLAAASDGKQEP
+824 GAATK
-839 VAQKSST
+839 
-846 DISDGISLVKEVAG
+846 GIQTLV
-860 VVTTGV
+860 
-866 RSLAD
+866 
-871 AANEAA
+871 
-877 GGSGAVKDALTFAG
+877 GAVKE
-891 NALSSLTNAVAKRPQ
+891 K
-906 TNQDFTGEGTDSL
+906 
-919 DAIKEVAKAVTGCV
+919 
-933 QTLVDT
+933 
-939 VKENAGGSESLKDAM
+939 AGGSEGLKDAM
-954 RFIGNGMNALIGAA
+954 RFIGNGMNALMGAA

>member
-1 MTVSQFVN
+1 MTIAEFIN
-9 KVLFKVDDST
+9 KIGFKVNTGD
-19 VNKVNGTINDI
+19 VEKVNDTINDI
-30 KATATKVLGAI
+30 KSTATKLLGAI
-41 GIGFSLV
+41 GIGFSLA

-105 NSDMFPIEE
+105 NSDMFPIDE

-144 KSFPK
+144 KSFQK

-169 YLAER
+169 YLAEK

-197 AAFVESSDEIDTA
+197 AAFVESSDEIDVA

-239 LGLTNTIGKVMV
+239 LGLTNIIGKFMV

-258 SALNRVR
+258 SAINRLR
-265 NGVVWLTDKLGGTEK
+265 NGVLWLSDKLGGTD
-280 VVKLIG
+280 KLLKILA
-286 IAMGALGLV
+286 ISAGA
-295 GAVSSLKKI
+295 I
-304 TDFLDKVSD
+304 F
-313 RLGLINKRNLALVA
+313 LALNGGKILGFLKNVGTAIGGIRLQTLAIVA
-327 GVLILALLVEDFI
+327 VIILVALLVEDFI

-346 DSVIGILFEKAGVD
+346 DSVIGALLEKAGVD
-360 CDKLRKDIIQ
+360 VEAVRQKIIDAWTKIKAFLFAAWGAIKTTCSAVWNGIRDFFAKHGEEIKSALVSVWEGVSAVLAAVWRIISTTAIATWDGLKNFWTKHGEQ
-370 IWENVKT
+370 IKTSFINIWNGIKNLLTTVWNIIKGVATVVFGALTAFWNTWGSTIMAYFQGVWNTIKAVFSAALDVLADLFAVFSALFAGDWSGLWEAVKQLASDVWNGILNIIGT
-377 VLSAIWQGI
+377 ILTSIWNVLS
-386 QNVAIPVFQGI
+386 
-397 WEAIKSVFE
+397 
-406 AIGGVIEK
+406 
-414 IAPKFA
+414 
-420 NFISELASGKVDTE
+420 
-434 KWVKV
+434 
-439 GEVIAK
+439 
-445 IGVAIAGT
+445 
-453 VIAVKTAIVVVR
+453 
-465 TVVGVVKG
+465 
-473 VTAAI
+473 
-478 SFLTS
+478 
-483 PVGLVIVAIAAL
+483 
-495 IAIGALL
+495 
-502 WKNWDKIKTF
+502 
-512 AISIW
+512 SIW
-517 TSIKDFISGILT
+517 S
-529 GVKDFFVGIWDSI
+529 
-542 SGFISGVWTGISST
+542 
-556 ISGALSAIWGVISS
+556 
-570 IFLTIWGFISE
+570 TIWGFISE

-650 KVGEAVAGVAG
+650 KVGEAVAGVAD

-690 MVEGIQK
+690 MAEGIQK
-697 GKSFV
+697 GKSVV

-710 GGMSDEVQNIDPNDG
+710 GGMSDEVQDIDPNDG
-725 DPDPKKPKGGGSPEP
+725 DPDPKKPKGGGSPKP
-740 TPPPPDTNGSPK
+740 APPPPDTGGGAPAGPTPR
-752 SPQPKPDI
+752 SPQ
-760 SDWNPKDSAPKPGA
+760 APVAAGA
-774 GTPISFP
+774 GGLDI
-781 KPQQPTVPADAQA
+781 
-794 LSAPEPQRLP
+794 
-804 PVDFSDGVDLVKGIA
+804 VKG
-819 STVTD
+819 VV
-824 GLHSLAAASDGKQEP
+824 GAATK
-839 VAQKSST
+839 
-846 DISDGISLVKEVAG
+846 GIQTLV
-860 VVTTGV
+860 
-866 RSLAD
+866 
-871 AANEAA
+871 
-877 GGSGAVKDALTFAG
+877 GAVKE
-891 NALSSLTNAVAKRPQ
+891 K
-906 TNQDFTGEGTDSL
+906 
-919 DAIKEVAKAVTGCV
+919 
-933 QTLVDT
+933 
-939 VKENAGGSESLKDAM
+939 AGGSEGLKDAM
-954 RFIGNGMNALIGAA
+954 RFIGNGMNALMGAA

>member
-9 KVLFKVDDST
+9 KVLFKADDST

-144 KSFPK
+144 KSFQK

-169 YLAER
+169 YLAEK

-197 AAFVESSDEIDTA
+197 AAFVESSDEIDAA
-210 FSQLNFS
+210 FGQLNFS

-239 LGLTNTIGKVMV
+239 LGLTNTIGKFMV

-258 SALNRVR
+258 SAINRLR
-265 NGVVWLTDKLGGTEK
+265 NGVLWLSDKLGGTD
-280 VVKLIG
+280 KL
-286 IAMGALGLV
+286 
-295 GAVSSLKKI
+295 LKI
-304 TDFLDKVSD
+304 
-313 RLGLINKRNLALVA
+313 LALSAGAIFLALNGGKILGFLKNVGTAIGNIKLQTLAIVA
-327 GVLILALLVEDFI
+327 VIILVALLVEDFI

-346 DSVIGILFEKAGVD
+346 DSVIGALLEKAGVD
-360 CDKLRKDIIQ
+360 VAAVRQKIIDAWTKIKSFLFAAWGAIKTTCSAVWNSLKDFFAKHGEEIKTSLLSVWEGVSAVLAAVWRIISTTA
-370 IWENVKT
+370 I
-377 VLSAIWQGI
+377 AIWNGLTSFWAKHGEQIKTGFVNIWNGI
-386 QNVAIPVFQGI
+386 KNLLSTVWNI
-397 WEAIKSVFE
+397 IKSV
-406 AIGGVIEK
+406 A
-414 IAPKFA
+414 
-420 NFISELASGKVDTE
+420 
-434 KWVKV
+434 
-439 GEVIAK
+439 
-445 IGVAIAGT
+445 
-453 VIAVKTAIVVVR
+453 
-465 TVVGVVKG
+465 TVV
-473 VTAAI
+473 
-478 SFLTS
+478 F
-483 PVGLVIVAIAAL
+483 
-495 IAIGALL
+495 
-502 WKNWDKIKTF
+502 N
-512 AISIW
+512 
-517 TSIKDFISGILT
+517 
-529 GVKDFFVGIWDSI
+529 
-542 SGFISGVWTGISST
+542 
-556 ISGALSAIWGVISS
+556 ALSAFWNTWGGTIMTYFQGVWNTIKAVFSAALDVLVDLFAVFSSLFAGDWAGLWESVKQLGSDVWNGILNIISTILTSIWNVLSS
-570 IFLTIWGFISE
+570 IWSTIWGFILE

-650 KVGEAVAGVAG
+650 KVGEAVAGVAD

-679 FHTYMPDMIQL
+679 FHTYMPDMMQL
-690 MVEGIQK
+690 MAEGIQK
-697 GKSFV
+697 GKSVV

-710 GGMSDEVQNIDPNDG
+710 GGMSDEVQDVDPNDG
-725 DPDPKKPKGGGSPEP
+725 APEPKKPKGGGSPKP
-740 TPPPPDTNGSPK
+740 TLPPPDTGGL
-752 SPQPKPDI
+752 DI
-760 SDWNPKDSAPKPGA
+760 
-774 GTPISFP
+774 
-781 KPQQPTVPADAQA
+781 
-794 LSAPEPQRLP
+794 
-804 PVDFSDGVDLVKGIA
+804 VKG
-819 STVTD
+819 VV
-824 GLHSLAAASDGKQEP
+824 GAATK
-839 VAQKSST
+839 
-846 DISDGISLVKEVAG
+846 GIQTLV
-860 VVTTGV
+860 
-866 RSLAD
+866 
-871 AANEAA
+871 
-877 GGSGAVKDALTFAG
+877 GAVKE
-891 NALSSLTNAVAKRPQ
+891 K
-906 TNQDFTGEGTDSL
+906 
-919 DAIKEVAKAVTGCV
+919 
-933 QTLVDT
+933 
-939 VKENAGGSESLKDAM
+939 AGGSEGLKDAM
-954 RFIGNGMNALIGAA
+954 RFIGNGMNALMGSA

-981 NNVSRSVVQNIE
+981 NNVSRSIVQNIE

-1005 QKSSQAAKQAGKD
+1005 QRSSQAAKQAGKD

>member
-1 MTVSQFVN
+1 MTIAEFIN
-9 KVLFKVDDST
+9 KVGFKVNTGD
-19 VNKVNGTINDI
+19 VQKVNDTISDI
-30 KATATKVLGAI
+30 KSTATKLLGAI
-41 GIGFSLV
+41 GIGFSLA

-144 KSFPK
+144 KSFQK

-169 YLAER
+169 YLAEK

-197 AAFVESSDEIDTA
+197 AAFVESSDEIDAA

-239 LGLTNTIGKVMV
+239 LGLTNTIGKFMV

-258 SALNRVR
+258 SAINRLR
-265 NGVVWLTDKLGGTEK
+265 NGVLWLSDKLGGTD
-280 VVKLIG
+280 KLLKILA
-286 IAMGALGLV
+286 ISAGA
-295 GAVSSLKKI
+295 I
-304 TDFLDKVSD
+304 F
-313 RLGLINKRNLALVA
+313 LALNGGKILGFLKNVGTAIGSIKLQTLAIVA
-327 GVLILALLVEDFI
+327 VIILVALLVEDFI

-346 DSVIGILFEKAGVD
+346 DSVIGALLEKAGVD
-360 CDKLRKDIIQ
+360 VEAVRQKIIDAWTKIKAFLFAAWGAIKTTCSAVWNGIRDFFAKHGEEIKSALVSVWEGVSAVLAAVWRIISTTAIAIWDGLKNFWSKHGEQ
-370 IWENVKT
+370 IKTSFVNIWNGIKNLLTTVWNIIKGVATAVFGALTAFWNTWGSTIMTYFQGVWNTIKAVFSAALDVLADLFAVFSALFAGDWSGLWEAVKQLASDVWNGILNIIGT
-377 VLSAIWQGI
+377 ILTSIWNVLS
-386 QNVAIPVFQGI
+386 
-397 WEAIKSVFE
+397 
-406 AIGGVIEK
+406 
-414 IAPKFA
+414 
-420 NFISELASGKVDTE
+420 
-434 KWVKV
+434 
-439 GEVIAK
+439 
-445 IGVAIAGT
+445 
-453 VIAVKTAIVVVR
+453 
-465 TVVGVVKG
+465 
-473 VTAAI
+473 
-478 SFLTS
+478 
-483 PVGLVIVAIAAL
+483 
-495 IAIGALL
+495 
-502 WKNWDKIKTF
+502 
-512 AISIW
+512 SIW
-517 TSIKDFISGILT
+517 S
-529 GVKDFFVGIWDSI
+529 
-542 SGFISGVWTGISST
+542 
-556 ISGALSAIWGVISS
+556 
-570 IFLTIWGFISE
+570 TIWGFISE

-645 TGAVG
+645 TGAIG
-650 KVGEAVAGVAG
+650 KVGEAIKGVAD

-679 FHTYMPDMIQL
+679 FHTYMPDMLQL
-690 MVEGIQK
+690 MAEGIQK
-697 GKSFV
+697 GKSVV

-710 GGMSDEVQNIDPNDG
+710 GGMSDEVQDVDPNDG
-725 DPDPKKPKGGGSPEP
+725 APEPKKPKGGGSPKP
-740 TPPPPDTNGSPK
+740 TPPP
-752 SPQPKPDI
+752 
-760 SDWNPKDSAPKPGA
+760 AAVGA
-774 GTPISFP
+774 GGLDI
-781 KPQQPTVPADAQA
+781 
-794 LSAPEPQRLP
+794 
-804 PVDFSDGVDLVKGIA
+804 VKG
-819 STVTD
+819 VV
-824 GLHSLAAASDGKQEP
+824 GAATK
-839 VAQKSST
+839 
-846 DISDGISLVKEVAG
+846 GI
-860 VVTTGV
+860 
-866 RSLAD
+866 
-871 AANEAA
+871 
-877 GGSGAVKDALTFAG
+877 
-891 NALSSLTNAVAKRPQ
+891 
-906 TNQDFTGEGTDSL
+906 
-919 DAIKEVAKAVTGCV
+919 
-933 QTLVDT
+933 QTLVGT
-939 VKENAGGSESLKDAM
+939 VKEKAGGSEGLKDAM
-954 RFIGNGMNALIGAA
+954 RFIGNGMNALMVAA

>member
-1 MTVSQFVN
+1 MAVTISEVIN
-9 KVLFKVDDST
+9 KVGFKVNSGD
-19 VNKVNGTINDI
+19 VQKVNDTISDI
-30 KATATKVLGAI
+30 KSTATKVLGAI
-41 GIGFSLV
+41 GIGFSLA

-129 GRNDSEIASIMDGMN
+129 GRNDAEIASIMDGMN
-144 KSFPK
+144 KSFQK

-169 YLAER
+169 YLAEK

-239 LGLTNTIGKVMV
+239 LGLTNTIGKFMV

-258 SALNRVR
+258 SAINRLR
-265 NGVVWLTDKLGGTEK
+265 NGVLWLSDKLGGTD
-280 VVKLIG
+280 KLLKILA
-286 IAMGALGLV
+286 ISAGA
-295 GAVSSLKKI
+295 I
-304 TDFLDKVSD
+304 F
-313 RLGLINKRNLALVA
+313 LALNGGKILGFLKNVGTAIGSIKLQTLAIVA
-327 GVLILALLVEDFI
+327 VIILVALLVEDFI

-346 DSVIGILFEKAGVD
+346 DSVIGALLEKAGVD
-360 CDKLRKDIIQ
+360 VEAVRQKIIDAWTKIKAFLFAAWGAIKTTCSAVWNGIRGFFAKHGEEIKSALVSVWEGVSAVLAAVWRIISTTAIAIWDGLKNFWSKHGEQ
-370 IWENVKT
+370 IKTSFVNIWNGIKNLLTTVWNIIKGVATVVFGALTAFWNTWGSTIMTYFQGVWNTIKAVFSAALDVLADLFAVFSALFAGDWSGLWEAVKQLASDVWNGILNIIGT
-377 VLSAIWQGI
+377 ILTSIWNVLS
-386 QNVAIPVFQGI
+386 
-397 WEAIKSVFE
+397 
-406 AIGGVIEK
+406 
-414 IAPKFA
+414 
-420 NFISELASGKVDTE
+420 
-434 KWVKV
+434 
-439 GEVIAK
+439 
-445 IGVAIAGT
+445 
-453 VIAVKTAIVVVR
+453 
-465 TVVGVVKG
+465 
-473 VTAAI
+473 
-478 SFLTS
+478 
-483 PVGLVIVAIAAL
+483 
-495 IAIGALL
+495 
-502 WKNWDKIKTF
+502 
-512 AISIW
+512 SIW
-517 TSIKDFISGILT
+517 S
-529 GVKDFFVGIWDSI
+529 
-542 SGFISGVWTGISST
+542 
-556 ISGALSAIWGVISS
+556 
-570 IFLTIWGFISE
+570 TIWGFISE

-650 KVGEAVAGVAG
+650 KVGEAVKGVAD

-679 FHTYMPDMIQL
+679 FHTYMPDMLQL
-690 MVEGIQK
+690 MAEGIQK
-697 GKSFV
+697 GKSV
-702 SNAIKDLT
+702 VGNAIKDLT
-710 GGMSDEVQNIDPNDG
+710 GGMSDEVQDVDPNDG
-725 DPDPKKPKGGGSPEP
+725 APEPKKPKGGGSPKP
-740 TPPPPDTNGSPK
+740 TPPPPDTGGGAPAGPT
-752 SPQPKPDI
+752 PQPPQ
-760 SDWNPKDSAPKPGA
+760 APAAAGA
-774 GTPISFP
+774 GSLDI
-781 KPQQPTVPADAQA
+781 
-794 LSAPEPQRLP
+794 
-804 PVDFSDGVDLVKGIA
+804 VKG
-819 STVTD
+819 VV
-824 GLHSLAAASDGKQEP
+824 GAATK
-839 VAQKSST
+839 
-846 DISDGISLVKEVAG
+846 GIQTLV
-860 VVTTGV
+860 
-866 RSLAD
+866 
-871 AANEAA
+871 
-877 GGSGAVKDALTFAG
+877 GAVKE
-891 NALSSLTNAVAKRPQ
+891 K
-906 TNQDFTGEGTDSL
+906 
-919 DAIKEVAKAVTGCV
+919 
-933 QTLVDT
+933 
-939 VKENAGGSESLKDAM
+939 AGGSEGLKDAM
-954 RFIGNGMNALIGAA
+954 RFIGNGMNALMGAA

>member
-48 NMNALVEEFDAINDK
+48 NMNALVEEFDAVNDK
-63 INFAVSGLG
+63 INSAVSGLG
-72 DAKEAQ
+72 DVKEIQ
-78 KDILAAANAVKTSYS
+78 RSILDAANDAKSSYS
-93 DMADVVTNLVKA
+93 DMADIVSDLVKSS
-105 NSDMFPIEE
+105 SDLFPVQD
-114 AISFSTNLTKLMKSA
+114 AVQFSTNVTKLLKSA
-129 GRNDSEIASIMDGMN
+129 GRNEGEITGIMDALN
-144 KSFPK
+144 KSFQK
-149 GAVDTET
+149 GIVDSET
-156 LNKMLE
+156 LNQLLE
-162 EAPETAN
+162 NAPEGAN
-169 YLAER
+169 LLAKS
-174 LGVAKTELLQLAT
+174 LGVAKGELLTMASEGTMTVTQLKDAFLGAT
-187 DGKISLEGMK
+187 D
-197 AAFVESSDEIDTA
+197 EIEA
-210 FSQLNFS
+210 SFSQLNFG

-304 TDFLDKVSD
+304 TDFLGKVSD

-346 DSVIGILFEKAGVD
+346 DSVIGTLFEKAGVD

-370 IWENVKT
+370 IWENAKT

-406 AIGGVIEK
+406 AIRGVIEK

-420 NFISELASGKVDTE
+420 DFISELASGKVDTE

-445 IGVAIAGT
+445 IGIAIAGT
-453 VIAVKTAIVVVR
+453 VIAVKTAIAVVR
-465 TVVGVVKG
+465 TVIGVVKG
-473 VTAAI
+473 VTAVI

-483 PVGLVIVAIAAL
+483 PVGLVIAAIAAL
-495 IAIGALL
+495 IAIGVLL
-502 WKNWDKIKTF
+502 WKNWDKIKAF

-517 TSIKDFISGILT
+517 TAIKDFISGILT
-529 GVKDFFVGIWDSI
+529 GIKDFFVGIWDSI
-542 SGFISGVWTGISST
+542 SGFLSSVWAGISST

-570 IFLTIWGFISE
+570 IFSTIWGFLSGI
-581 TLTNIWNGI
+581 LTSIWDGI
-590 TSTFTNILNS
+590 TSTFTNIWNS

-650 KVGEAVAGVAG
+650 KVGEAVKGVAD

-679 FHTYMPDMIQL
+679 FHTYMPDMLQL
-690 MVEGIQK
+690 MAEGIQK
-697 GKSFV
+697 GKSVV

-710 GGMSDEVQNIDPNDG
+710 GGMSDEVQDVDPNDG
-725 DPDPKKPKGGGSPEP
+725 SPEPKKPKGGGSPKP
-740 TPPPPDTNGSPK
+740 TPPPPDTGDGAPVGPTPRP
-752 SPQPKPDI
+752 PQ
-760 SDWNPKDSAPKPGA
+760 APAAAGA
-774 GTPISFP
+774 GGLDI
-781 KPQQPTVPADAQA
+781 
-794 LSAPEPQRLP
+794 
-804 PVDFSDGVDLVKGIA
+804 VKGVVGATTKGIQMLV
-819 STVTD
+819 S
-824 GLHSLAAASDGKQEP
+824 AA
-839 VAQKSST
+839 
-846 DISDGISLVKEVAG
+846 KE
-860 VVTTGV
+860 
-866 RSLAD
+866 
-871 AANEAA
+871 
-877 GGSGAVKDALTFAG
+877 K
-891 NALSSLTNAVAKRPQ
+891 
-906 TNQDFTGEGTDSL
+906 
-919 DAIKEVAKAVTGCV
+919 
-933 QTLVDT
+933 
-939 VKENAGGSESLKDAM
+939 AGGSEGLKDAM
-954 RFIGNGMNALIGAA
+954 RFIGNGMNALMGSA

-981 NNVSRSVVQNIE
+981 NNVSRSIVQNIE

>member
-1 MTVSQFVN
+1 MTIAEFIN
-9 KVLFKVDDST
+9 KVGFKVNTGD
-19 VNKVNGTINDI
+19 VQKVNDTISDI
-30 KATATKVLGAI
+30 KSTATKLLGAI
-41 GIGFSLV
+41 GIGFSLA

-129 GRNDSEIASIMDGMN
+129 GRNDAEIASIMDGMN
-144 KSFPK
+144 KSFQK

-169 YLAER
+169 YLAEK

-197 AAFVESSDEIDTA
+197 AAFVESSDEIDAA

-239 LGLTNTIGKVMV
+239 LGLTNTIGKFMV

-258 SALNRVR
+258 SAINRLR
-265 NGVVWLTDKLGGTEK
+265 NGVLWLSDKLGGTD
-280 VVKLIG
+280 KLLKILA
-286 IAMGALGLV
+286 ISAGA
-295 GAVSSLKKI
+295 I
-304 TDFLDKVSD
+304 F
-313 RLGLINKRNLALVA
+313 LALNGGKILGFLKNVGTAIGSIKLQTLAIVA
-327 GVLILALLVEDFI
+327 VIILVALLVEDFI

-346 DSVIGILFEKAGVD
+346 DSVIGALLEKAGVD
-360 CDKLRKDIIQ
+360 VEAVRQKIIDAWTKIKAFLFAAWGAIKTTCSAVWNGIRDFFAKHGEEIKSALVSVWEGVSAVLAAVWRIISTTAIAIWDGLKNFWSKHGEQ
-370 IWENVKT
+370 IKTSFVNIWNGIKNLLTTVWNIIKGVATAVFGALTAFWNTWGSTIMTYFQGVWNTIKAVFSAALDVLADLFAVFSALFAGDWSGLWEAVKQLASDVWNGILNIIGT
-377 VLSAIWQGI
+377 ILTSIWNVLS
-386 QNVAIPVFQGI
+386 
-397 WEAIKSVFE
+397 
-406 AIGGVIEK
+406 
-414 IAPKFA
+414 
-420 NFISELASGKVDTE
+420 
-434 KWVKV
+434 
-439 GEVIAK
+439 
-445 IGVAIAGT
+445 
-453 VIAVKTAIVVVR
+453 
-465 TVVGVVKG
+465 
-473 VTAAI
+473 
-478 SFLTS
+478 
-483 PVGLVIVAIAAL
+483 
-495 IAIGALL
+495 
-502 WKNWDKIKTF
+502 
-512 AISIW
+512 SIW
-517 TSIKDFISGILT
+517 S
-529 GVKDFFVGIWDSI
+529 
-542 SGFISGVWTGISST
+542 
-556 ISGALSAIWGVISS
+556 
-570 IFLTIWGFISE
+570 TIWGFISE

-650 KVGEAVAGVAG
+650 KVGEAVKGVAD

-679 FHTYMPDMIQL
+679 FHTYMPDMLQL
-690 MVEGIQK
+690 MAEGIQK
-697 GKSFV
+697 GKSVV

-710 GGMSDEVQNIDPNDG
+710 GGMSDEVQDVDPNDG
-725 DPDPKKPKGGGSPEP
+725 APEPKKPKGGGSPKP
-740 TPPPPDTNGSPK
+740 TPPP
-752 SPQPKPDI
+752 
-760 SDWNPKDSAPKPGA
+760 AAVGA
-774 GTPISFP
+774 GGLDI
-781 KPQQPTVPADAQA
+781 
-794 LSAPEPQRLP
+794 
-804 PVDFSDGVDLVKGIA
+804 VKG
-819 STVTD
+819 VV
-824 GLHSLAAASDGKQEP
+824 GAATK
-839 VAQKSST
+839 
-846 DISDGISLVKEVAG
+846 GI
-860 VVTTGV
+860 
-866 RSLAD
+866 
-871 AANEAA
+871 
-877 GGSGAVKDALTFAG
+877 
-891 NALSSLTNAVAKRPQ
+891 
-906 TNQDFTGEGTDSL
+906 
-919 DAIKEVAKAVTGCV
+919 
-933 QTLVDT
+933 QTLVGT
-939 VKENAGGSESLKDAM
+939 VKEKAGGSEGLKDAM
-954 RFIGNGMNALIGAA
+954 RFIGNGMNALMVAA

>member
-1 MTVSQFVN
+1 MAVTISEFIN
-9 KVLFKVDDST
+9 KVGFKVNSGD
-19 VNKVNGTINDI
+19 VQKVNDTISDI
-30 KATATKVLGAI
+30 KSTATKLLGAI

-144 KSFPK
+144 KSFQK

-169 YLAER
+169 YLAEK

-258 SALNRVR
+258 GALNRFR
-265 NGVVWLTDKLGGTEK
+265 NGVVWLTDKLGGTEN
-280 VVKLIG
+280 VMRLLG
-286 IAMGALGLV
+286 I
-295 GAVSSLKKI
+295 
-304 TDFLDKVSD
+304 
-313 RLGLINKRNLALVA
+313 VA
-327 GVLILALLVEDFI
+327 GVIFGGKALTGLMAFIKGFQGLDKAALAAKLKMLAIVAVIVMIALLVEDFI

-346 DSVIGILFEKAGVD
+346 DSVIGALLEKAGVD
-360 CDKLRKDIIQ
+360 VEAVRQKIIDAWTKIKAFLFAAWGAIKTTCSAVWNGIRDFFAKHGEEIKSALVSVWEGVSAVLAAVWRIISTTAIAIWDGLKNFWSKHGEQ
-370 IWENVKT
+370 IKTSFVNIWNGIKNLLTTVWNIIKGVATVVFGALTAFWNTWGSTIMTYFQGVWNTIKAVFSAALDVLADLFAVFSALFAGDWSGLWEAVKQLASDVWNGILNIIST
-377 VLSAIWQGI
+377 ILTSIWNVLS
-386 QNVAIPVFQGI
+386 
-397 WEAIKSVFE
+397 
-406 AIGGVIEK
+406 
-414 IAPKFA
+414 
-420 NFISELASGKVDTE
+420 
-434 KWVKV
+434 
-439 GEVIAK
+439 
-445 IGVAIAGT
+445 
-453 VIAVKTAIVVVR
+453 
-465 TVVGVVKG
+465 
-473 VTAAI
+473 
-478 SFLTS
+478 
-483 PVGLVIVAIAAL
+483 
-495 IAIGALL
+495 
-502 WKNWDKIKTF
+502 
-512 AISIW
+512 SIW
-517 TSIKDFISGILT
+517 S
-529 GVKDFFVGIWDSI
+529 
-542 SGFISGVWTGISST
+542 
-556 ISGALSAIWGVISS
+556 
-570 IFLTIWGFISE
+570 TIWGFISE

-650 KVGEAVAGVAG
+650 KVGEAVAGVAD

-679 FHTYMPDMIQL
+679 FHTYMPDMLQL
-690 MVEGIQK
+690 MAEGIQK
-697 GKSFV
+697 GKSVV

-710 GGMSDEVQNIDPNDG
+710 GGMSDEVQDVDPNDG
-725 DPDPKKPKGGGSPEP
+725 APEPKNPKGGGSPKP
-740 TPPPPDTNGSPK
+740 TPPPPDTGGGAPAGPTPRP
-752 SPQPKPDI
+752 PQ
-760 SDWNPKDSAPKPGA
+760 APAAAGA
-774 GTPISFP
+774 GGLDI
-781 KPQQPTVPADAQA
+781 
-794 LSAPEPQRLP
+794 
-804 PVDFSDGVDLVKGIA
+804 VKG
-819 STVTD
+819 VV
-824 GLHSLAAASDGKQEP
+824 GAATK
-839 VAQKSST
+839 
-846 DISDGISLVKEVAG
+846 GIQTLV
-860 VVTTGV
+860 
-866 RSLAD
+866 
-871 AANEAA
+871 
-877 GGSGAVKDALTFAG
+877 GAVKE
-891 NALSSLTNAVAKRPQ
+891 K
-906 TNQDFTGEGTDSL
+906 
-919 DAIKEVAKAVTGCV
+919 
-933 QTLVDT
+933 
-939 VKENAGGSESLKDAM
+939 AGGSEGLKDAM
-954 RFIGNGMNALIGAA
+954 RFIGNGMNALMGAA